1 MQELHI
7 SVRNL
12 VEFILRG
19 GDIDNRSGRMITDAM
34 LEGGKIHRKIQRSM
48 GENYQAEVQ
57 LALTIDA
64 EEYRLVVE
72 GRADGIVYG
81 MFPTTTTQDT
91 DTIQISFDPEKEG
104 THSNESGLDSED
116 INSECFN
123 SEDFGSEELEQ
134 VSWSANESENF
145 TQPEEMIYI
154 DEIKGMYRNV
164 KTMEAPI
171 YVHKAQAMCYAYI
184 YALQNHLDKIGVQ
197 MTYCNLDTED
207 IKYFQEVFL
216 WDELSDWFGNLIGEY
231 RKWADWQIMW
241 RRKRQASIQ
250 NLEFPYPYREG
261 QKKLVGDVYRTIS
274 RGKNLFIQAPTGV
287 GKTISTIFPAVKA
300 VGEELADRIFYLT
313 AKTITATVAK
323 ETFGLLREQGY
334 QAKIIQLT
342 AKEKLCLCGRMAKF
356 TEENEQMTLPGFTQ
370 ESDKTI
376 DENQETLFPEF
387 PQVKLECNPQNCPYA
402 LGHYDRV
409 NDAVYELLQESDL
422 FTREEIIAQAR
433 KHRVCPFELSLD
445 VATWCDNILC
455 DYNYVFDPNVYL
467 KRFFQETPK
476 EKYLFLVDEAHNLVD
491 RSREMYS
498 AQLYK
503 EDILAVKKIMKLH
516 NHAIART
523 LDKCNKAMLDFKREC
538 ETYSVCESV
547 GVLTFHLMRLLSQM
561 EEFFEKPREFPD
573 KKTVMDFYFELRNFV
588 NIYDLVDENYVIYNE
603 LQEDGRFMI
612 KLFCVDPSKNLQKC
626 IDKSVSTIFFSATL
640 LPINYYKRL
649 LSTKEDNYA
658 IYAQSTFDEKQ
669 RLLAFG
675 RDVSTKYTRRG
686 PVEYAKIAQYIRA
699 AIQGKEG
706 NYMVFFP
713 SYKMMQDV
721 CEVFVSA
728 ELENGK
734 WDEVLLNE
742 ESLICEQD
750 SEGRMNAEMQA
761 FHLDEIVEDNIG
773 RSAVIDKQTT
783 LTITMQRSNMNEAE
797 REEFLQSFEREDNG
811 TLVAFCV
818 MGGIFGEGIDL
829 KNDRL
834 IGAII
839 VGTGLPQISNEREIL
854 KQFYDKQGLS
864 GFDYA
869 FRYPGINK
877 VLQAAGR
884 VIRTQEDRG
893 IIVLLDER
901 FLQSDYDALYP
912 REWKE
917 RIVGDVSQLEKEIL
931 HFWEES

>member
-1 MQELHI
+1 M
-7 SVRNL
+7 V
-12 VEFILRG
+12 
-19 GDIDNRSGRMITDAM
+19 
-34 LEGGKIHRKIQRSM
+34 
-48 GENYQAEVQ
+48 
-57 LALTIDA
+57 
-64 EEYRLVVE
+64 
-72 GRADGIVYG
+72 
-81 MFPTTTTQDT
+81 
-91 DTIQISFDPEKEG
+91 
-104 THSNESGLDSED
+104 
-116 INSECFN
+116 
-123 SEDFGSEELEQ
+123 
-134 VSWSANESENF
+134 
-145 TQPEEMIYI
+145 YI
-154 DEIKGMYRNV
+154 DEIKGVYRNV
-164 KTMEAPI
+164 ATMEAPV

-184 YALQNHLDKIGVQ
+184 YALQNHLDQIGVQ

-207 IKYFQEVFL
+207 VKLFQEVFA
-216 WDELSDWFGNLIGEY
+216 WDALADWFGNLIAEY

-241 RRKRQASIQ
+241 RRKRQESIQ

-261 QKKLVGDVYRTIS
+261 QRKLVGDVYRTIR
-274 RGKNLFIQAPTGV
+274 RGKNLFLQAPTGV

-342 AKEKLCLCGRMAKF
+342 AKEKLCLCGNTAI
-356 TEENEQMTLPGFTQ
+356 EQEAADQDNPYP
-370 ESDKTI
+370 D
-376 DENQETLFPEF
+376 F
-387 PQVKLECNPQNCPYA
+387 PQIKLECNPQNCPYA
-402 LGHYDRV
+402 KGHFDRV
-409 NDAVYELLQESDL
+409 NDAVFELLQASDL
-422 FTREEIIAQAR
+422 FTREEILAQAR

-467 KRFFQETPK
+467 KRFFQDSSK

-498 AQLYK
+498 ATLYK
-503 EDILAVKKIMKLH
+503 EDILAVKKIMKPH
-516 NHAIART
+516 NQAIART

-538 ETYSVCESV
+538 ENYSVCESV
-547 GVLTFHLMRLLSQM
+547 GVLTFYLMRLVSQM

-573 KKTVMDFYFELRNFV
+573 KKTVLDFYFELRNFV
-588 NIYDLVDENYVIYNE
+588 NIYDLVDENYVIYDE
-603 LQEDGRFMI
+603 MQEDGRFMI

-658 IYAQSTFDEKQ
+658 IYAQSTFDETQ

-686 PVEYAKIAQYIRA
+686 PAEYEKIARYIRA
-699 AIQGKEG
+699 AIRSKKG

-721 CEVFVSA
+721 YDVFVRVERESDTR
-728 ELENGK
+728 NGVAVS
-734 WDEVLLNE
+734 DEQNIAE
-742 ESLICEQD
+742 ESLEE
-750 SEGRMNAEMQA
+750 S
-761 FHLDEIVEDNIG
+761 
-773 RSAVIDKQTT
+773 
-783 LTITMQRSNMNEAE
+783 LTIIMQHSNMNEAE
-797 REEFLQSFEREDNG
+797 REEFLQAFEQEDGG

-834 IGAII
+834 IGAVI

-854 KQFYDKQGLS
+854 KQYYDKQGLS

-901 FLQSDYDALYP
+901 FLQSDYNALYP
-912 REWKE
+912 REWKN
-917 RIVGDVSQLEKEIL
+917 RIVGNVETVDAEICK
-931 HFWEES
+931 FWENTKDVLEIKKNPSG

>member
-1 MQELHI
+1 MQELHT

-34 LEGGKIHRKIQRSM
+34 MEGSKIHRKIQRSM
-48 GENYQAEVQ
+48 GEDYQAEVP
-57 LALTIDA
+57 LALTIEA
-64 EEYRLVVE
+64 EEYMLVIE
-72 GRADGIVYG
+72 GRADGIAYG
-81 MFPTTTTQDT
+81 EFPNQNSEKEAYTQDT
-91 DTIQISFDPEKEG
+91 F
-104 THSNESGLDSED
+104 LDRT
-116 INSECFN
+116 
-123 SEDFGSEELEQ
+123 GKSEEM
-134 VSWSANESENF
+134 V
-145 TQPEEMIYI
+145 YI
-154 DEIKGMYRNV
+154 DEIKGVYRNV
-164 KTMEAPI
+164 ATMEAPV

-184 YALQNHLDKIGVQ
+184 YALQNHLDQIGVQ

-207 IKYFQEVFL
+207 VKLFQEVFA
-216 WDELSDWFGNLIGEY
+216 WDALADWFGNLIAEY

-241 RRKRQASIQ
+241 RRKRQESIQ

-261 QKKLVGDVYRTIS
+261 QRKLVGDVYRTIR
-274 RGKNLFIQAPTGV
+274 RGKNLFLQAPTGV

-342 AKEKLCLCGRMAKF
+342 AKEKLCLCGNTAI
-356 TEENEQMTLPGFTQ
+356 EQEAADQDNPYP
-370 ESDKTI
+370 D
-376 DENQETLFPEF
+376 F
-387 PQVKLECNPQNCPYA
+387 PQIKLECNPQNCPYA
-402 LGHYDRV
+402 KGHFDRV
-409 NDAVYELLQESDL
+409 NDAVFELLQASDL
-422 FTREEIIAQAR
+422 FTREEILAQAR

-467 KRFFQETPK
+467 KRFFQDSSK

-498 AQLYK
+498 ATLYK
-503 EDILAVKKIMKLH
+503 EDILAVKKIMKPH
-516 NHAIART
+516 NQAIART

-538 ETYSVCESV
+538 ENYSVCESV
-547 GVLTFHLMRLLSQM
+547 GVLTFYLMRLVSQM

-573 KKTVMDFYFELRNFV
+573 KKTVLDFYFELRNFV
-588 NIYDLVDENYVIYNE
+588 NIYDLVDENYVIYDE
-603 LQEDGRFMI
+603 MQEDGRFMI

-658 IYAQSTFDEKQ
+658 IYAQSTFDETQ

-686 PVEYAKIAQYIRA
+686 PAEYEKIARYIRA
-699 AIQGKEG
+699 AIRSKKG

-721 CEVFVSA
+721 YDVFVCVERESDTRSGVA
-728 ELENGK
+728 VS
-734 WDEVLLNE
+734 DEPNIAE
-742 ESLICEQD
+742 ESLEE
-750 SEGRMNAEMQA
+750 S
-761 FHLDEIVEDNIG
+761 
-773 RSAVIDKQTT
+773 
-783 LTITMQRSNMNEAE
+783 LTIIMQHSNMNEAE
-797 REEFLQSFEREDNG
+797 REEFLQAFEQEDGG

-834 IGAII
+834 IGAVI

-854 KQFYDKQGLS
+854 KQYYDKQGLS

-901 FLQSDYDALYP
+901 FLQSDYNALYP
-912 REWKE
+912 REWKN
-917 RIVGDVSQLEKEIL
+917 RIVGNVETVDAEICK
-931 HFWEES
+931 FWENTKDVLEIKKNPSG

>member
-1 MQELHI
+1 MQELHT

-34 LEGGKIHRKIQRSM
+34 MEGSKIHRKIQRSM
-48 GENYQAEVQ
+48 GENYQAEVP
-57 LALTIDA
+57 LALTIEA
-64 EEYRLVVE
+64 EEYMLVIE
-72 GRADGIVYG
+72 GRADGIAYG
-81 MFPTTTTQDT
+81 EFPNQNSEKEAYTQDT
-91 DTIQISFDPEKEG
+91 F
-104 THSNESGLDSED
+104 LDRT
-116 INSECFN
+116 
-123 SEDFGSEELEQ
+123 GKSEEM
-134 VSWSANESENF
+134 V
-145 TQPEEMIYI
+145 YI
-154 DEIKGMYRNV
+154 DEIKGVYRNV
-164 KTMEAPI
+164 ATMEAPV

-184 YALQNHLDKIGVQ
+184 YALQNHLDQIGVQ

-207 IKYFQEVFL
+207 VKLFQEVFA
-216 WDELSDWFGNLIGEY
+216 WDALADWFGNLIAEY

-241 RRKRQASIQ
+241 RRKRQESIQ

-261 QKKLVGDVYRTIS
+261 QRKLVGDVYRTIR
-274 RGKNLFIQAPTGV
+274 RGKNLFLQAPTGV

-342 AKEKLCLCGRMAKF
+342 AKEKLCLCGNTAI
-356 TEENEQMTLPGFTQ
+356 EQEAADQDNPYP
-370 ESDKTI
+370 D
-376 DENQETLFPEF
+376 F
-387 PQVKLECNPQNCPYA
+387 PQIKLECNPQNCPYA
-402 LGHYDRV
+402 KGHFDRV
-409 NDAVYELLQESDL
+409 NDAVFELLQASDL
-422 FTREEIIAQAR
+422 FTREEILAQAR

-467 KRFFQETPK
+467 KRFFQDSSK

-498 AQLYK
+498 ATLYK
-503 EDILAVKKIMKLH
+503 EDILAVKKIMKPH
-516 NHAIART
+516 NQAIART

-538 ETYSVCESV
+538 ENYSVCESV
-547 GVLTFHLMRLLSQM
+547 GVLTFYLMRLVSQM

-573 KKTVMDFYFELRNFV
+573 KKTVLDFYFELRNFV
-588 NIYDLVDENYVIYNE
+588 NIYDLVDENYVIYDE
-603 LQEDGRFMI
+603 MQEDGRFMI

-658 IYAQSTFDEKQ
+658 IYAQSTFDETQ

-686 PVEYAKIAQYIRA
+686 PAEYEKIARYIRA
-699 AIQGKEG
+699 AIRSKKG

-721 CEVFVSA
+721 YDVFVRVERESDTRNGVAVSDEQNIA
-728 ELENGK
+728 EKSL
-734 WDEVLLNE
+734 E
-742 ESLICEQD
+742 ESLTII
-750 SEGRMNAEMQA
+750 MQ
-761 FHLDEIVEDNIG
+761 H
-773 RSAVIDKQTT
+773 
-783 LTITMQRSNMNEAE
+783 SNMNEAE
-797 REEFLQSFEREDNG
+797 REEFLQAFEQEDGG

-834 IGAII
+834 IGAVI

-854 KQFYDKQGLS
+854 KQYYDKQGLS

-901 FLQSDYDALYP
+901 FLQSDYNALYP
-912 REWKE
+912 REWKN
-917 RIVGDVSQLEKEIL
+917 RIVGNVETVDAEICK
-931 HFWEES
+931 FWENTKDVLEIKKNPSG

>member
-1 MQELHI
+1 MQELHT

-34 LEGGKIHRKIQRSM
+34 MEGSKIHRKIQRSM
-48 GENYQAEVQ
+48 GENYQAEVP
-57 LALTIDA
+57 LALTIEA
-64 EEYRLVVE
+64 EEYMLVIE
-72 GRADGIVYG
+72 GRADGIAYG
-81 MFPTTTTQDT
+81 EFPNQNSEKEAYTQDT
-91 DTIQISFDPEKEG
+91 F
-104 THSNESGLDSED
+104 LDRT
-116 INSECFN
+116 
-123 SEDFGSEELEQ
+123 GKSEEM
-134 VSWSANESENF
+134 V
-145 TQPEEMIYI
+145 YI
-154 DEIKGMYRNV
+154 DEIKGVYRNV
-164 KTMEAPI
+164 ATMEAPV

-184 YALQNHLDKIGVQ
+184 YALQNHLDQIGVQ

-207 IKYFQEVFL
+207 VKLFQEVFA
-216 WDELSDWFGNLIGEY
+216 WDALADWFGNLIAEY

-241 RRKRQASIQ
+241 RRKRQESIQ

-261 QKKLVGDVYRTIS
+261 QRKLVGDVYRTIR

-342 AKEKLCLCGRMAKF
+342 AKEKLCLCGNTAI
-356 TEENEQMTLPGFTQ
+356 EQEAADQDDPYP
-370 ESDKTI
+370 D
-376 DENQETLFPEF
+376 F
-387 PQVKLECNPQNCPYA
+387 PQIKLECNPQNCPYA
-402 LGHYDRV
+402 KGHFDRV
-409 NDAVYELLQESDL
+409 NDAVFELLQASDL
-422 FTREEIIAQAR
+422 FTREEILAQAR

-467 KRFFQETPK
+467 KRFFQDSSK

-498 AQLYK
+498 ATLYK
-503 EDILAVKKIMKLH
+503 EDILAVKKMMKPH
-516 NHAIART
+516 NQAIART

-538 ETYSVCESV
+538 ENYSVCESV
-547 GVLTFHLMRLLSQM
+547 GVLTFYLMRLVSQM

-573 KKTVMDFYFELRNFV
+573 KKMVLDFYFELRNFV
-588 NIYDLVDENYVIYNE
+588 NIYDLVDENYVIYDE
-603 LQEDGRFMI
+603 MQEDGRFMI

-658 IYAQSTFDEKQ
+658 IYAQSTFDETQ

-686 PVEYAKIAQYIRA
+686 PAEYEKIARYIRA
-699 AIQGKEG
+699 AIRSKKG

-721 CEVFVSA
+721 YDVFVRVERESDTR
-728 ELENGK
+728 NGVAVS
-734 WDEVLLNE
+734 DEPNIAE
-742 ESLICEQD
+742 ESLEE
-750 SEGRMNAEMQA
+750 S
-761 FHLDEIVEDNIG
+761 
-773 RSAVIDKQTT
+773 
-783 LTITMQRSNMNEAE
+783 LTIIMQHSNMNEAE
-797 REEFLQSFEREDNG
+797 REEFLQAFEQEDGG

-834 IGAII
+834 IGAVI

-854 KQFYDKQGLS
+854 KQYYDKQGLS

-901 FLQSDYDALYP
+901 FLQSDYNALYP
-912 REWKE
+912 REWKN
-917 RIVGDVSQLEKEIL
+917 RIVGNVETVDAEICK
-931 HFWEES
+931 FWENTKDVLEIKKNPSG

>member
-1 MQELHI
+1 MQELHT

-34 LEGGKIHRKIQRSM
+34 MEGSKIHRKIQRSM
-48 GENYQAEVQ
+48 GEDYQAEVP
-57 LALTIDA
+57 LALTIEA
-64 EEYRLVVE
+64 EEYMLVIE
-72 GRADGIVYG
+72 GRADGIAYG
-81 MFPTTTTQDT
+81 EFPNQNSEKEAYTQDT
-91 DTIQISFDPEKEG
+91 F
-104 THSNESGLDSED
+104 LDRT
-116 INSECFN
+116 
-123 SEDFGSEELEQ
+123 GKSEEM
-134 VSWSANESENF
+134 V
-145 TQPEEMIYI
+145 YI
-154 DEIKGMYRNV
+154 DEIKGVYRNV
-164 KTMEAPI
+164 ATMEAPV

-184 YALQNHLDKIGVQ
+184 YALQNHLDQIGVQ

-207 IKYFQEVFL
+207 VKLFQEVFA
-216 WDELSDWFGNLIGEY
+216 WDALADWFGNLIAEY

-241 RRKRQASIQ
+241 RRKRQESIQ

-261 QKKLVGDVYRTIS
+261 QRKLVGDVYRTIR
-274 RGKNLFIQAPTGV
+274 RGKNLFLQAPTGV

-342 AKEKLCLCGRMAKF
+342 AKEKLCLCGNTAI
-356 TEENEQMTLPGFTQ
+356 EQEAADQDNPYP
-370 ESDKTI
+370 D
-376 DENQETLFPEF
+376 F
-387 PQVKLECNPQNCPYA
+387 PQIKLECNPQNCPYA
-402 LGHYDRV
+402 KGHFDRV
-409 NDAVYELLQESDL
+409 NDAVFELLQASDL
-422 FTREEIIAQAR
+422 FTREEILAQAR

-467 KRFFQETPK
+467 KRFFQDSSK

-498 AQLYK
+498 ATLYK
-503 EDILAVKKIMKLH
+503 EDILAVKKIMKPH
-516 NHAIART
+516 NQAIART

-538 ETYSVCESV
+538 ENYSVCESV
-547 GVLTFHLMRLLSQM
+547 GVLTFYLMRLVSQM

-573 KKTVMDFYFELRNFV
+573 KKTVLDFYFELRNFV
-588 NIYDLVDENYVIYNE
+588 NIYDLVDENYVIYDE
-603 LQEDGRFMI
+603 MQEDGRFMI

-658 IYAQSTFDEKQ
+658 IYAQSTFDETQ

-686 PVEYAKIAQYIRA
+686 PAEYEKIARYIRA
-699 AIQGKEG
+699 AIRSKKG

-721 CEVFVSA
+721 YDVFVRV
-728 ELENGK
+728 ERECDTRNGVAVS
-734 WDEVLLNE
+734 DEQNIAE
-742 ESLICEQD
+742 ESLEE
-750 SEGRMNAEMQA
+750 S
-761 FHLDEIVEDNIG
+761 
-773 RSAVIDKQTT
+773 
-783 LTITMQRSNMNEAE
+783 LTIIMQHSNMNEAE
-797 REEFLQSFEREDNG
+797 REEFLQAFEQEDGG

-834 IGAII
+834 IGAVI

-854 KQFYDKQGLS
+854 KQYYDKQGLS

-901 FLQSDYDALYP
+901 FLQSDYNALYP
-912 REWKE
+912 REWKN
-917 RIVGDVSQLEKEIL
+917 RIVGNVETVDAEICK
-931 HFWEES
+931 FWENTKDVLEIKKNPSG

>member
-1 MQELHI
+1 MQELHT

-34 LEGGKIHRKIQRSM
+34 MEGSKIHRKIQRSM
-48 GENYQAEVQ
+48 GENYQAEVP
-57 LALTIDA
+57 LALTIEA
-64 EEYRLVVE
+64 EEYMLVIE
-72 GRADGIVYG
+72 GRADGIAYG
-81 MFPTTTTQDT
+81 EFPNQNSEKEAYTQDT
-91 DTIQISFDPEKEG
+91 F
-104 THSNESGLDSED
+104 LDRT
-116 INSECFN
+116 
-123 SEDFGSEELEQ
+123 GKSEEM
-134 VSWSANESENF
+134 V
-145 TQPEEMIYI
+145 YI
-154 DEIKGMYRNV
+154 DEIKGVYRNV
-164 KTMEAPI
+164 ATMEAPV

-184 YALQNHLDKIGVQ
+184 YALQNHLDQIGVQ

-207 IKYFQEVFL
+207 VKLFQEVFA
-216 WDELSDWFGNLIGEY
+216 WDALADWFGNLIAEY

-241 RRKRQASIQ
+241 RRKRQESIQ

-261 QKKLVGDVYRTIS
+261 QRKLVGDVYRTIR
-274 RGKNLFIQAPTGV
+274 RGKNLFLQAPTGV

-342 AKEKLCLCGRMAKF
+342 AKEKLCLCGNTAI
-356 TEENEQMTLPGFTQ
+356 EQEAADQDNPYP
-370 ESDKTI
+370 D
-376 DENQETLFPEF
+376 F
-387 PQVKLECNPQNCPYA
+387 PQIKLECNPQNCPYA
-402 LGHYDRV
+402 KGHFDRV
-409 NDAVYELLQESDL
+409 NDAVFELLQASDL
-422 FTREEIIAQAR
+422 FTREEILAQAR

-467 KRFFQETPK
+467 KRFFQDSSK

-498 AQLYK
+498 ATLYK
-503 EDILAVKKIMKLH
+503 EDILAVKKIMKPH
-516 NHAIART
+516 NQAIART

-538 ETYSVCESV
+538 ENYSVCESV
-547 GVLTFHLMRLLSQM
+547 GVLTFYLMRLVSQM

-573 KKTVMDFYFELRNFV
+573 KKTVLDFYFELRNFV
-588 NIYDLVDENYVIYNE
+588 NIYDLVDENYVIYDE
-603 LQEDGRFMI
+603 MQEDGRFMI

-658 IYAQSTFDEKQ
+658 IYAQSTFDETQ

-686 PVEYAKIAQYIRA
+686 PAEYEKIARYIRA
-699 AIQGKEG
+699 AIRSKKG

-721 CEVFVSA
+721 YDVFVRVERESDTR
-728 ELENGK
+728 NGVAVS
-734 WDEVLLNE
+734 DEQNIAE
-742 ESLICEQD
+742 ESLEE
-750 SEGRMNAEMQA
+750 S
-761 FHLDEIVEDNIG
+761 
-773 RSAVIDKQTT
+773 
-783 LTITMQRSNMNEAE
+783 LTIIMQHSNMNEAE
-797 REEFLQSFEREDNG
+797 REEFLQAFEQEDGG

-834 IGAII
+834 IGAVI

-854 KQFYDKQGLS
+854 KQYYDKQGLS

-901 FLQSDYDALYP
+901 FLQSDYNALYP
-912 REWKE
+912 REWKN
-917 RIVGDVSQLEKEIL
+917 RIVGNVETVDAEICK
-931 HFWEES
+931 FWENTKDVLEIKKNPSG

>member
-1 MQELHI
+1 MQELHT

-34 LEGGKIHRKIQRSM
+34 MEGSKIHRKIQRSM
-48 GENYQAEVQ
+48 GENYQAEVP
-57 LALTIDA
+57 LALTIEA
-64 EEYRLVVE
+64 EEYMLVIE
-72 GRADGIVYG
+72 GRADGIAYG
-81 MFPTTTTQDT
+81 EFPNQNSEKEAYTQDT
-91 DTIQISFDPEKEG
+91 F
-104 THSNESGLDSED
+104 LDRT
-116 INSECFN
+116 
-123 SEDFGSEELEQ
+123 GKSEEM
-134 VSWSANESENF
+134 V
-145 TQPEEMIYI
+145 YI
-154 DEIKGMYRNV
+154 DEIKGVYRNV
-164 KTMEAPI
+164 ATMEAPV

-184 YALQNHLDKIGVQ
+184 YALQNHLDQIGVQ

-207 IKYFQEVFL
+207 VKLFQEVFA
-216 WDELSDWFGNLIGEY
+216 WDALADWFGNLIAEY

-241 RRKRQASIQ
+241 RRKRQESIQ

-261 QKKLVGDVYRTIS
+261 QRKLVGDVYRTIR
-274 RGKNLFIQAPTGV
+274 RGKNLFLQAPTGV

-342 AKEKLCLCGRMAKF
+342 AKEKLCLCGNTAI
-356 TEENEQMTLPGFTQ
+356 EQEAADQDNPYP
-370 ESDKTI
+370 D
-376 DENQETLFPEF
+376 F
-387 PQVKLECNPQNCPYA
+387 PQIKLECNPQNCPYA
-402 LGHYDRV
+402 KGHFDRV
-409 NDAVYELLQESDL
+409 NDAVFELLQASDL
-422 FTREEIIAQAR
+422 FTREEILAQAR

-467 KRFFQETPK
+467 KRFFQDSSK

-498 AQLYK
+498 ATLYK
-503 EDILAVKKIMKLH
+503 EDILAVKKIMKPH
-516 NHAIART
+516 NQAIART

-538 ETYSVCESV
+538 ENYSVCESV
-547 GVLTFHLMRLLSQM
+547 GVLTFYLMRLVSQM

-573 KKTVMDFYFELRNFV
+573 KKTVLDFYFELRNFV
-588 NIYDLVDENYVIYNE
+588 NIYDLVDENYVIYDE
-603 LQEDGRFMI
+603 MQEDGRFMI

-658 IYAQSTFDEKQ
+658 IYAQSTFDETQ

-686 PVEYAKIAQYIRA
+686 PAEYEKIARYIRA
-699 AIQGKEG
+699 AIRSKKG

-721 CEVFVSA
+721 YDVFVRV
-728 ELENGK
+728 ERECDTRNGVAVS
-734 WDEVLLNE
+734 DEQNIAE
-742 ESLICEQD
+742 ESLEE
-750 SEGRMNAEMQA
+750 S
-761 FHLDEIVEDNIG
+761 
-773 RSAVIDKQTT
+773 
-783 LTITMQRSNMNEAE
+783 LTIIMQHSNMNEAE
-797 REEFLQSFEREDNG
+797 REEFLQAFEQEDGG

-834 IGAII
+834 IGAVI

-854 KQFYDKQGLS
+854 KQYYDKQGLS

-901 FLQSDYDALYP
+901 FLQSDYNALYP
-912 REWKE
+912 REWKN
-917 RIVGDVSQLEKEIL
+917 RIVGNVETIDAEICK
-931 HFWEES
+931 FWENTKDVLEIKKNPSG

>member
-1 MQELHI
+1 MQELHT

-34 LEGGKIHRKIQRSM
+34 MEGSKIHRKIQRSM
-48 GENYQAEVQ
+48 GEDYQAEVP
-57 LALTIDA
+57 LALTIEA
-64 EEYRLVVE
+64 EEYMLVIE
-72 GRADGIVYG
+72 GRADGIAYG
-81 MFPTTTTQDT
+81 EFPNQNSEKEAYTQDT
-91 DTIQISFDPEKEG
+91 F
-104 THSNESGLDSED
+104 LDRT
-116 INSECFN
+116 
-123 SEDFGSEELEQ
+123 GKSEEM
-134 VSWSANESENF
+134 V
-145 TQPEEMIYI
+145 YI
-154 DEIKGMYRNV
+154 DEIKGVYRNV
-164 KTMEAPI
+164 ATLEAPV

-184 YALQNHLDKIGVQ
+184 YALQNHLDQIGVQ

-207 IKYFQEVFL
+207 VKLFQEVFA
-216 WDELSDWFGNLIGEY
+216 WDALADWFGNLIAEY

-241 RRKRQASIQ
+241 RRKRQESIQ

-261 QKKLVGDVYRTIS
+261 QRKLVGDVYRTIR
-274 RGKNLFIQAPTGV
+274 RGKNLFLQAPTGV

-342 AKEKLCLCGRMAKF
+342 AKEKLCLCGNTAI
-356 TEENEQMTLPGFTQ
+356 EQEAADQDNPYP
-370 ESDKTI
+370 D
-376 DENQETLFPEF
+376 F
-387 PQVKLECNPQNCPYA
+387 PQIKLECNPQNCPYA
-402 LGHYDRV
+402 KGHFDRV
-409 NDAVYELLQESDL
+409 NDAVFELLQASDL
-422 FTREEIIAQAR
+422 FTREEILAQAR

-467 KRFFQETPK
+467 KRFFQDSSK

-498 AQLYK
+498 ATLYK
-503 EDILAVKKIMKLH
+503 EDILAVKKIMKPH
-516 NHAIART
+516 NQAIART

-538 ETYSVCESV
+538 ENYSVCESV
-547 GVLTFHLMRLLSQM
+547 GVLTFYLMRLVSQM

-573 KKTVMDFYFELRNFV
+573 KKTVLDFYFELRNFV
-588 NIYDLVDENYVIYNE
+588 NIYDLVDENYVIYDE
-603 LQEDGRFMI
+603 MQEDGRFMI

-658 IYAQSTFDEKQ
+658 IYAQSTFDETQ

-686 PVEYAKIAQYIRA
+686 PAEYEKIARYIRA
-699 AIQGKEG
+699 AIRSKKG

-721 CEVFVSA
+721 YDVFVRVERESDTR
-728 ELENGK
+728 NGVAVS
-734 WDEVLLNE
+734 DEQNIAE
-742 ESLICEQD
+742 ESLEE
-750 SEGRMNAEMQA
+750 S
-761 FHLDEIVEDNIG
+761 
-773 RSAVIDKQTT
+773 
-783 LTITMQRSNMNEAE
+783 LTIIMQHSNMNEAE
-797 REEFLQSFEREDNG
+797 REEFLQAFEQEDGG

-834 IGAII
+834 IGAVI

-854 KQFYDKQGLS
+854 KQYYDKQGLS

-901 FLQSDYDALYP
+901 FLQSDYNALYP
-912 REWKE
+912 REWKN
-917 RIVGDVSQLEKEIL
+917 RIVGNVETVDAEICK
-931 HFWEES
+931 FWENTKDVLEIKKNPSG

>member
-1 MQELHI
+1 MQELHT

-34 LEGGKIHRKIQRSM
+34 MEGSKIHRKIQRSM
-48 GENYQAEVQ
+48 GEDYQAEVP
-57 LALTIDA
+57 LALTIEA
-64 EEYRLVVE
+64 EEYMLVIE
-72 GRADGIVYG
+72 GRADGIAYG
-81 MFPTTTTQDT
+81 EFPNQNSEKEACTQDT
-91 DTIQISFDPEKEG
+91 F
-104 THSNESGLDSED
+104 LDRT
-116 INSECFN
+116 
-123 SEDFGSEELEQ
+123 GKSEEM
-134 VSWSANESENF
+134 V
-145 TQPEEMIYI
+145 YI
-154 DEIKGMYRNV
+154 DEIKGVYRNV
-164 KTMEAPI
+164 ATMEAPV

-184 YALQNHLDKIGVQ
+184 YALQNHLDQIGVQ

-207 IKYFQEVFL
+207 VKLFQEVFA
-216 WDELSDWFGNLIGEY
+216 WDALADWFGNLIAEY

-241 RRKRQASIQ
+241 RRKRQESIQ

-261 QKKLVGDVYRTIS
+261 QRKLVGDVYRTIR
-274 RGKNLFIQAPTGV
+274 RGKNLFLQAPTGV

-342 AKEKLCLCGRMAKF
+342 AKEKLCLCGNTAI
-356 TEENEQMTLPGFTQ
+356 EQEAADQDNPYP
-370 ESDKTI
+370 D
-376 DENQETLFPEF
+376 F
-387 PQVKLECNPQNCPYA
+387 PQIKLECNPQNCPYA
-402 LGHYDRV
+402 KGHFDRV
-409 NDAVYELLQESDL
+409 NDAVFELLQASDL
-422 FTREEIIAQAR
+422 FTREEILAQAR

-467 KRFFQETPK
+467 KRFFQDSSK

-498 AQLYK
+498 ATLYK
-503 EDILAVKKIMKLH
+503 EDILAVKKIMKPH
-516 NHAIART
+516 NQAIART

-538 ETYSVCESV
+538 ENYSVCESV
-547 GVLTFHLMRLLSQM
+547 GVLTFYLMRLVSQM

-573 KKTVMDFYFELRNFV
+573 KKTVLDFYFELRNFV
-588 NIYDLVDENYVIYNE
+588 NIYDLVDENYVIYDE
-603 LQEDGRFMI
+603 MQEDGRFMI

-658 IYAQSTFDEKQ
+658 IYAQSTFDETQ

-686 PVEYAKIAQYIRA
+686 PAEYEKIARYIRA
-699 AIQGKEG
+699 AIRSKKG

-721 CEVFVSA
+721 YDVFVRVERESDTR
-728 ELENGK
+728 NGVAVS
-734 WDEVLLNE
+734 DEQNIAE
-742 ESLICEQD
+742 ESLEE
-750 SEGRMNAEMQA
+750 S
-761 FHLDEIVEDNIG
+761 
-773 RSAVIDKQTT
+773 
-783 LTITMQRSNMNEAE
+783 LTIIMQHSNMNEAE
-797 REEFLQSFEREDNG
+797 REEFLQAFEQEDGG

-834 IGAII
+834 IGAVI

-854 KQFYDKQGLS
+854 KQYYDKQGLS

-901 FLQSDYDALYP
+901 FLQSDYNALYP
-912 REWKE
+912 REWKN
-917 RIVGDVSQLEKEIL
+917 RIVGNVETVDAEICK
-931 HFWEES
+931 FWENTKDVLEIKKNPSG

>member
-1 MQELHI
+1 MQELHT

-34 LEGGKIHRKIQRSM
+34 MEGSKIHRKIQRSM
-48 GENYQAEVQ
+48 GEDYQAEVP
-57 LALTIDA
+57 LALAIEA
-64 EEYRLVVE
+64 EEYMLVIE
-72 GRADGIVYG
+72 GRADGIAYG
-81 MFPTTTTQDT
+81 EFPNQNSEKEAYTQDT
-91 DTIQISFDPEKEG
+91 F
-104 THSNESGLDSED
+104 LDRT
-116 INSECFN
+116 
-123 SEDFGSEELEQ
+123 GKSEEM
-134 VSWSANESENF
+134 V
-145 TQPEEMIYI
+145 YI
-154 DEIKGMYRNV
+154 DEIKGVYRNV
-164 KTMEAPI
+164 ATMEAPV

-184 YALQNHLDKIGVQ
+184 YALQNHLDQIGVQ

-207 IKYFQEVFL
+207 VKLFQEVFA
-216 WDELSDWFGNLIGEY
+216 WDALADWFGNLIAEY

-241 RRKRQASIQ
+241 RRKRQESIQ

-261 QKKLVGDVYRTIS
+261 QRKLVGDVYRTIR
-274 RGKNLFIQAPTGV
+274 RGKNLFLQAPTGV

-342 AKEKLCLCGRMAKF
+342 AKEKLCLCGNTAI
-356 TEENEQMTLPGFTQ
+356 EQEAADQDNPYP
-370 ESDKTI
+370 D
-376 DENQETLFPEF
+376 F
-387 PQVKLECNPQNCPYA
+387 PQIKLECNPQNCPYA
-402 LGHYDRV
+402 KGHFDRV
-409 NDAVYELLQESDL
+409 NDAVFELLQASDL
-422 FTREEIIAQAR
+422 FTREEILAQAR

-467 KRFFQETPK
+467 KRFFQDSSK

-498 AQLYK
+498 ATLYK
-503 EDILAVKKIMKLH
+503 EDILAVKKIMKPH
-516 NHAIART
+516 NQAIART

-538 ETYSVCESV
+538 ENYSVCESV
-547 GVLTFHLMRLLSQM
+547 GVLTFYLMRLVSQM

-573 KKTVMDFYFELRNFV
+573 KKKVLDFYFELRNFV
-588 NIYDLVDENYVIYNE
+588 NIYDLVDENYVIYDE
-603 LQEDGRFMI
+603 MQEDGRFMI

-658 IYAQSTFDEKQ
+658 IYAQSTFDETQ

-686 PVEYAKIAQYIRA
+686 PAEYEKIARYIRA
-699 AIQGKEG
+699 AIRSKKG

-721 CEVFVSA
+721 YDVFVRVERESDTR
-728 ELENGK
+728 NGVAVS
-734 WDEVLLNE
+734 DEQNIAE
-742 ESLICEQD
+742 ESLEE
-750 SEGRMNAEMQA
+750 S
-761 FHLDEIVEDNIG
+761 
-773 RSAVIDKQTT
+773 
-783 LTITMQRSNMNEAE
+783 LTIIMQHSNMNEAE
-797 REEFLQSFEREDNG
+797 REEFLQAFEQEDGG

-834 IGAII
+834 IGAVI

-854 KQFYDKQGLS
+854 KQYYDKQGLS

-901 FLQSDYDALYP
+901 FLQSDYNALYP
-912 REWKE
+912 REWKN
-917 RIVGDVSQLEKEIL
+917 RIVGNVETVDAEICK
-931 HFWEES
+931 FWENTKDVLEIKKNPSG

>member
-1 MQELHI
+1 MQELHT

-34 LEGGKIHRKIQRSM
+34 MEGSKIHRKIQRSM
-48 GENYQAEVQ
+48 GENYQAEVP
-57 LALTIDA
+57 LALTIEA
-64 EEYRLVVE
+64 EEYMLVIE
-72 GRADGIVYG
+72 GRADGIAYG
-81 MFPTTTTQDT
+81 EFPNQNSEKEAYTQDT
-91 DTIQISFDPEKEG
+91 F
-104 THSNESGLDSED
+104 LDRT
-116 INSECFN
+116 
-123 SEDFGSEELEQ
+123 GKSEEM
-134 VSWSANESENF
+134 V
-145 TQPEEMIYI
+145 YI
-154 DEIKGMYRNV
+154 DEIKGVYRNV
-164 KTMEAPI
+164 ATMEAPV

-184 YALQNHLDKIGVQ
+184 YALQNHLDQIGVQ

-207 IKYFQEVFL
+207 VKLFQEVFA
-216 WDELSDWFGNLIGEY
+216 WDTLADWFGNLIAEY

-241 RRKRQASIQ
+241 RRKRQESIQ

-261 QKKLVGDVYRTIS
+261 QRKLVGDVYRTIR

-342 AKEKLCLCGRMAKF
+342 AKEKLCLCGNTAI
-356 TEENEQMTLPGFTQ
+356 EQEAADQDNPYP
-370 ESDKTI
+370 D
-376 DENQETLFPEF
+376 F
-387 PQVKLECNPQNCPYA
+387 PQIKLECNPQNCPYA
-402 LGHYDRV
+402 KGHFDRV
-409 NDAVYELLQESDL
+409 NDAVFELLQTSDL
-422 FTREEIIAQAR
+422 FTREEILAQAR

-467 KRFFQETPK
+467 KRFFQDSSK

-498 AQLYK
+498 ATLYK
-503 EDILAVKKIMKLH
+503 EDILAVKKMMKPH
-516 NHAIART
+516 NQAIART

-538 ETYSVCESV
+538 ENYSVCESV
-547 GVLTFHLMRLLSQM
+547 GVLTFYLMRLVSQM

-573 KKTVMDFYFELRNFV
+573 KKTVLDFYFELRNFV
-588 NIYDLVDENYVIYNE
+588 NIYDLVDENYVIYDE
-603 LQEDGRFMI
+603 MQEDGRFMI

-658 IYAQSTFDEKQ
+658 IYAQSTFDETQ

-686 PVEYAKIAQYIRA
+686 PAEYEKIARYIRA
-699 AIQGKEG
+699 AIRSKKG

-721 CEVFVSA
+721 YDVFVRVERESDTR
-728 ELENGK
+728 NGVAVSG
-734 WDEVLLNE
+734 EPNIAE
-742 ESLICEQD
+742 ESLEE
-750 SEGRMNAEMQA
+750 S
-761 FHLDEIVEDNIG
+761 
-773 RSAVIDKQTT
+773 
-783 LTITMQRSNMNEAE
+783 LTIIMQHSNMNEAE
-797 REEFLQSFEREDNG
+797 REEFLQAFEQEDGG

-834 IGAII
+834 IGAVI

-854 KQFYDKQGLS
+854 KQYYDKQGLS

-901 FLQSDYDALYP
+901 FLQSDYNALYP
-912 REWKE
+912 REWKN
-917 RIVGDVSQLEKEIL
+917 RIVGNVETVDAEICK
-931 HFWEES
+931 FWENTKDVLEIKKNPSG

>member
-1 MQELHI
+1 MQELHT

-34 LEGGKIHRKIQRSM
+34 MEGSKIHRKIQRSM
-48 GENYQAEVQ
+48 GEDYQAEVP
-57 LALTIDA
+57 LALTIEA
-64 EEYRLVVE
+64 EEYMLVIE
-72 GRADGIVYG
+72 GRADGIAYG
-81 MFPTTTTQDT
+81 EFPNQNSEKEAYTQDT
-91 DTIQISFDPEKEG
+91 F
-104 THSNESGLDSED
+104 LDRT
-116 INSECFN
+116 
-123 SEDFGSEELEQ
+123 GKSEEM
-134 VSWSANESENF
+134 V
-145 TQPEEMIYI
+145 YI
-154 DEIKGMYRNV
+154 DEIKGVYRNV
-164 KTMEAPI
+164 ATMEAPV

-184 YALQNHLDKIGVQ
+184 YALQNHLDQIGVQ

-207 IKYFQEVFL
+207 VKLFQEVFA
-216 WDELSDWFGNLIGEY
+216 WDALADWFGNLIAEY

-241 RRKRQASIQ
+241 RRKRQESIQ

-261 QKKLVGDVYRTIS
+261 QRKLVGDVYRTIR
-274 RGKNLFIQAPTGV
+274 RGKNLFLQAPTGV

-342 AKEKLCLCGRMAKF
+342 AKEKLCLCGNTAI
-356 TEENEQMTLPGFTQ
+356 EQEAADQDNPYP
-370 ESDKTI
+370 D
-376 DENQETLFPEF
+376 F
-387 PQVKLECNPQNCPYA
+387 PQIKLECNPQNCPYA
-402 LGHYDRV
+402 KGHFDRV
-409 NDAVYELLQESDL
+409 NDAVFELLQASDL
-422 FTREEIIAQAR
+422 FTREEILAQAR

-467 KRFFQETPK
+467 KRFFQDSSK

-498 AQLYK
+498 ATLYK
-503 EDILAVKKIMKLH
+503 EDILAVKKIMKPH
-516 NHAIART
+516 NQAIART

-538 ETYSVCESV
+538 ENYSVCESV
-547 GVLTFHLMRLLSQM
+547 GVLTFYLMRLVSQM

-573 KKTVMDFYFELRNFV
+573 KKTVLDFYFELRNFV
-588 NIYDLVDENYVIYNE
+588 NIYDLVDENYVIYDE
-603 LQEDGRFMI
+603 MQEDGRFMI

-658 IYAQSTFDEKQ
+658 IYAQSTFDETQ

-686 PVEYAKIAQYIRA
+686 PAEYEKIARYIRA
-699 AIQGKEG
+699 AIRSKKG

-721 CEVFVSA
+721 YDVFVRVERESDIR
-728 ELENGK
+728 NGVAVS
-734 WDEVLLNE
+734 DEQNIAE
-742 ESLICEQD
+742 ESLEE
-750 SEGRMNAEMQA
+750 S
-761 FHLDEIVEDNIG
+761 
-773 RSAVIDKQTT
+773 
-783 LTITMQRSNMNEAE
+783 LTIIMQHSNMNEAE
-797 REEFLQSFEREDNG
+797 REEFLQAFEQEDSG

-834 IGAII
+834 IGAVI

-854 KQFYDKQGLS
+854 KQYYDKQGLS

-901 FLQSDYDALYP
+901 FLQSDYNALYP
-912 REWKE
+912 REWKN
-917 RIVGDVSQLEKEIL
+917 RIVGNVETVDAEICK
-931 HFWEES
+931 FWENTKDVLEIKKNPSG

>member
-1 MQELHI
+1 MQELHT

-34 LEGGKIHRKIQRSM
+34 MEGSKIHRKIQRSM
-48 GENYQAEVQ
+48 GENYQAEVP
-57 LALTIDA
+57 LALTIEA
-64 EEYRLVVE
+64 EEYMLVIE
-72 GRADGIVYG
+72 GRADGIAYG
-81 MFPTTTTQDT
+81 EFPNQKSEKEAYTQDT
-91 DTIQISFDPEKEG
+91 F
-104 THSNESGLDSED
+104 LDRT
-116 INSECFN
+116 
-123 SEDFGSEELEQ
+123 GKSEEM
-134 VSWSANESENF
+134 V
-145 TQPEEMIYI
+145 YI
-154 DEIKGMYRNV
+154 DEIKGVYRNV
-164 KTMEAPI
+164 ATMEAPV

-184 YALQNHLDKIGVQ
+184 YALQNHLDQIGVQ

-207 IKYFQEVFL
+207 VKLFQEVFA
-216 WDELSDWFGNLIGEY
+216 WDALADWFGNLIAEY

-241 RRKRQASIQ
+241 RRKRQESIQ

-261 QKKLVGDVYRTIS
+261 QRKLVGDVYRTIR
-274 RGKNLFIQAPTGV
+274 RGKNLFLQAPTGV

-342 AKEKLCLCGRMAKF
+342 AKEKLCLCGNTAI
-356 TEENEQMTLPGFTQ
+356 EQEAADQDHPYP
-370 ESDKTI
+370 D
-376 DENQETLFPEF
+376 F
-387 PQVKLECNPQNCPYA
+387 PQIKLECNPQNCPYA
-402 LGHYDRV
+402 KGHFDRV
-409 NDAVYELLQESDL
+409 NDAVFELLQASDL
-422 FTREEIIAQAR
+422 FTREEILAQAR

-467 KRFFQETPK
+467 KRFFQDSSK

-498 AQLYK
+498 ATLYK
-503 EDILAVKKIMKLH
+503 EDILAVKKIMKPH
-516 NHAIART
+516 NQAIART

-538 ETYSVCESV
+538 ENYSVCESV
-547 GVLTFHLMRLLSQM
+547 GVLTFYLMRLVSQM

-573 KKTVMDFYFELRNFV
+573 KKTVLDFYFELRNFV
-588 NIYDLVDENYVIYNE
+588 NIYDLVDENYVIYDE
-603 LQEDGRFMI
+603 MQEDGRFMI

-658 IYAQSTFDEKQ
+658 IYAQSTFDETQ

-686 PVEYAKIAQYIRA
+686 PAEYEKIARYIRA
-699 AIQGKEG
+699 AIRSKKG

-721 CEVFVSA
+721 YDVFVRVERESDTR
-728 ELENGK
+728 NGVAVS
-734 WDEVLLNE
+734 DEQNIAE
-742 ESLICEQD
+742 ESLEE
-750 SEGRMNAEMQA
+750 S
-761 FHLDEIVEDNIG
+761 
-773 RSAVIDKQTT
+773 
-783 LTITMQRSNMNEAE
+783 LTIIMQHSNMNEAE
-797 REEFLQSFEREDNG
+797 REEFLQAFEQEDGG

-834 IGAII
+834 IGAVI

-854 KQFYDKQGLS
+854 KQYYDKQGLS

-901 FLQSDYDALYP
+901 FLQSDYNALYP
-912 REWKE
+912 REWKN
-917 RIVGDVSQLEKEIL
+917 RIVGNVETVDAEICK
-931 HFWEES
+931 FWENTKDVLEIKKNPSG

>member
-1 MQELHI
+1 MQELHT

-34 LEGGKIHRKIQRSM
+34 MEGSKIHRKIQRSM
-48 GENYQAEVQ
+48 GEDYQAEVP
-57 LALTIDA
+57 LALTIEA
-64 EEYRLVVE
+64 EEYMLVIE
-72 GRADGIVYG
+72 GRADGIAYG
-81 MFPTTTTQDT
+81 EFPNQNSEKEAYTQDT
-91 DTIQISFDPEKEG
+91 F
-104 THSNESGLDSED
+104 LDRT
-116 INSECFN
+116 
-123 SEDFGSEELEQ
+123 GKSEEM
-134 VSWSANESENF
+134 V
-145 TQPEEMIYI
+145 YI
-154 DEIKGMYRNV
+154 DEIKGVYRNV
-164 KTMEAPI
+164 ATMEAPV

-184 YALQNHLDKIGVQ
+184 YALQNHLDQIGVQ

-207 IKYFQEVFL
+207 VKLFQEVFA
-216 WDELSDWFGNLIGEY
+216 WDALADWFGNLIAEY

-241 RRKRQASIQ
+241 RRKRQESIQ

-261 QKKLVGDVYRTIS
+261 QRKLVGDVYRTIR
-274 RGKNLFIQAPTGV
+274 RGKNLFLQAPTGV

-342 AKEKLCLCGRMAKF
+342 AKEKLCLCGNTAI
-356 TEENEQMTLPGFTQ
+356 EQEAADQDNPYP
-370 ESDKTI
+370 D
-376 DENQETLFPEF
+376 F
-387 PQVKLECNPQNCPYA
+387 PQIKLECNPQNCPYA
-402 LGHYDRV
+402 KGHFDRV
-409 NDAVYELLQESDL
+409 NDAVFELLQASDL
-422 FTREEIIAQAR
+422 FTREEILAQAR

-467 KRFFQETPK
+467 KRFFQDSSK

-498 AQLYK
+498 ATLYK
-503 EDILAVKKIMKLH
+503 EDILAVKKIMKPH
-516 NHAIART
+516 NQAIART

-538 ETYSVCESV
+538 ENYSVCESV
-547 GVLTFHLMRLLSQM
+547 GVLTFYLMRLVSQM

-573 KKTVMDFYFELRNFV
+573 KKRVLDFYFELRNFV
-588 NIYDLVDENYVIYNE
+588 NIYDLVDENYVIYDE
-603 LQEDGRFMI
+603 MQEDGRFMI

-658 IYAQSTFDEKQ
+658 IYAQSTFDETQ

-686 PVEYAKIAQYIRA
+686 PAEYEKIARYIRA
-699 AIQGKEG
+699 AIRSKKG

-721 CEVFVSA
+721 YDVFVRVERESDTR
-728 ELENGK
+728 NGVAVS
-734 WDEVLLNE
+734 DEQNIAE
-742 ESLICEQD
+742 ESLEE
-750 SEGRMNAEMQA
+750 S
-761 FHLDEIVEDNIG
+761 
-773 RSAVIDKQTT
+773 
-783 LTITMQRSNMNEAE
+783 LTIIMQHSNMNEAE
-797 REEFLQSFEREDNG
+797 REEFLQAFEQEDGG

-834 IGAII
+834 IGAVI

-854 KQFYDKQGLS
+854 KQYYDKQGLS

-901 FLQSDYDALYP
+901 FLQSDYNALYP
-912 REWKE
+912 REWKN
-917 RIVGDVSQLEKEIL
+917 RIVGNVETVDAEICK
-931 HFWEES
+931 FWENTKDVLEIKKNPSG

>member
-1 MQELHI
+1 MQELHT

-34 LEGGKIHRKIQRSM
+34 MEGSKIHRKIQRSM
-48 GENYQAEVQ
+48 GENYQAEVP
-57 LALTIDA
+57 LALTIEA
-64 EEYRLVVE
+64 EEYMLVIE
-72 GRADGIVYG
+72 GRADGIAYG
-81 MFPTTTTQDT
+81 EFPNQNSEKEAYTQDT
-91 DTIQISFDPEKEG
+91 F
-104 THSNESGLDSED
+104 LDRT
-116 INSECFN
+116 
-123 SEDFGSEELEQ
+123 GKSEEM
-134 VSWSANESENF
+134 V
-145 TQPEEMIYI
+145 YI
-154 DEIKGMYRNV
+154 DEIKGVYRNV
-164 KTMEAPI
+164 ATMEAPV

-184 YALQNHLDKIGVQ
+184 YALQNHLDQIGVQ

-207 IKYFQEVFL
+207 VKLFQEVFA
-216 WDELSDWFGNLIGEY
+216 WDALADWFGNLIAEY

-241 RRKRQASIQ
+241 RRKRQESIQ

-261 QKKLVGDVYRTIS
+261 QRKLVGDVYRTIR

-342 AKEKLCLCGRMAKF
+342 AKEKLCLCGNTAI
-356 TEENEQMTLPGFTQ
+356 EQEAADQDNPYP
-370 ESDKTI
+370 D
-376 DENQETLFPEF
+376 F
-387 PQVKLECNPQNCPYA
+387 PQIKLECNPQNCPYA
-402 LGHYDRV
+402 KGHFDRV
-409 NDAVYELLQESDL
+409 NDAVFELLQASDL
-422 FTREEIIAQAR
+422 FTREEILAQAR

-467 KRFFQETPK
+467 KRFFQDSSK

-498 AQLYK
+498 ATLYK
-503 EDILAVKKIMKLH
+503 EDILAVKKMMKPH
-516 NHAIART
+516 NQAIART
-523 LDKCNKAMLDFKREC
+523 LDKCNKAMLDFKRKC
-538 ETYSVCESV
+538 ENYSVCESV
-547 GVLTFHLMRLLSQM
+547 GVLTFYLMRLVSQM

-573 KKTVMDFYFELRNFV
+573 KKTVLDFYFELRNFV
-588 NIYDLVDENYVIYNE
+588 NIYDLVDENYVIYDE
-603 LQEDGRFMI
+603 MQEDGRFMI

-658 IYAQSTFDEKQ
+658 IYAQSTFDETQ

-686 PVEYAKIAQYIRA
+686 PAEYEKIARYIRA
-699 AIQGKEG
+699 AIRSKKG

-721 CEVFVSA
+721 YDVFVCVERESDTRSGVA
-728 ELENGK
+728 VS
-734 WDEVLLNE
+734 DEPNIAE
-742 ESLICEQD
+742 ESLEE
-750 SEGRMNAEMQA
+750 S
-761 FHLDEIVEDNIG
+761 
-773 RSAVIDKQTT
+773 
-783 LTITMQRSNMNEAE
+783 LTIIMQHSNMNEAE
-797 REEFLQSFEREDNG
+797 REEFLQAFEQEDGG

-834 IGAII
+834 IGAVI

-854 KQFYDKQGLS
+854 KQYYNKQGLS

-901 FLQSDYDALYP
+901 FLQSDYNALYP
-912 REWKE
+912 REWKN
-917 RIVGDVSQLEKEIL
+917 RIVGNVETVDAEICK
-931 HFWEES
+931 FWENTKDVLEIKKNPSG

>member
-1 MQELHI
+1 MLYGKFYVDFTESSIQQSSTQFVYERRPPMQELHT

-34 LEGGKIHRKIQRSM
+34 MEGSKIHRKIQRSM
-48 GENYQAEVQ
+48 GENYQAEVP
-57 LALTIDA
+57 LALTIEA
-64 EEYRLVVE
+64 EEYMLVIE
-72 GRADGIVYG
+72 GRADGIAYG
-81 MFPTTTTQDT
+81 EFPNQNSEKEAYTQDT
-91 DTIQISFDPEKEG
+91 F
-104 THSNESGLDSED
+104 LDRTD
-116 INSECFN
+116 K
-123 SEDFGSEELEQ
+123 SEEM
-134 VSWSANESENF
+134 V
-145 TQPEEMIYI
+145 YI
-154 DEIKGMYRNV
+154 DEIKGVYRNV
-164 KTMEAPI
+164 ATMEAPV

-184 YALQNHLDKIGVQ
+184 YALQNHLDQIGVQ

-207 IKYFQEVFL
+207 VKLFQEVFA
-216 WDELSDWFGNLIGEY
+216 WDALADWFGNLIAEY

-241 RRKRQASIQ
+241 RRKRQESIQ

-261 QKKLVGDVYRTIS
+261 QRKLVGDVYRTIR

-342 AKEKLCLCGRMAKF
+342 AKEKLCLCGNTAI
-356 TEENEQMTLPGFTQ
+356 EQEAADQDDPYP
-370 ESDKTI
+370 D
-376 DENQETLFPEF
+376 F
-387 PQVKLECNPQNCPYA
+387 PQIKLECNPQNCPYA
-402 LGHYDRV
+402 KGHFDRV
-409 NDAVYELLQESDL
+409 NDAVFELLQASDL
-422 FTREEIIAQAR
+422 FTREEILAQAR

-467 KRFFQETPK
+467 KRFFQDSSK

-498 AQLYK
+498 ATLYK
-503 EDILAVKKIMKLH
+503 EDILAVKKIMKPH
-516 NHAIART
+516 NQAIART

-538 ETYSVCESV
+538 ENYSVCESV
-547 GVLTFHLMRLLSQM
+547 GVLTFYLMRLVSQM

-573 KKTVMDFYFELRNFV
+573 KKTVLDFYFELRNFV
-588 NIYDLVDENYVIYNE
+588 NIYDLVDENYVIYDE
-603 LQEDGRFMI
+603 MQEDGRFMI

-658 IYAQSTFDEKQ
+658 IYAQSTFDETQ

-686 PVEYAKIAQYIRA
+686 PAEYEKIARYIRA
-699 AIQGKEG
+699 AIRSKKG

-721 CEVFVSA
+721 YDVFVR
-728 ELENGK
+728 LERESDTRNGVAVS
-734 WDEVLLNE
+734 DEQSIAE
-742 ESLICEQD
+742 ESLEE
-750 SEGRMNAEMQA
+750 S
-761 FHLDEIVEDNIG
+761 
-773 RSAVIDKQTT
+773 
-783 LTITMQRSNMNEAE
+783 LTIIMQHSNMNEAE
-797 REEFLQSFEREDNG
+797 REEFLQAFEQEDGG

-834 IGAII
+834 IGAVI

-854 KQFYDKQGLS
+854 KQYYDKQGLS

-901 FLQSDYDALYP
+901 FLQSDYNALYP
-912 REWKE
+912 REWKN
-917 RIVGDVSQLEKEIL
+917 RIIGNVETVDAEICK
-931 HFWEES
+931 FWENTKDVLEIKKNPSG

>member
-1 MQELHI
+1 MQELHT

-34 LEGGKIHRKIQRSM
+34 MEGSKIHRKIQRSM
-48 GENYQAEVQ
+48 GENYQAEVP
-57 LALTIDA
+57 LALAIEA
-64 EEYRLVVE
+64 EEYMLVIE
-72 GRADGIVYG
+72 GRADGIAYG
-81 MFPTTTTQDT
+81 EFPNQNSEKEAYTQDT
-91 DTIQISFDPEKEG
+91 F
-104 THSNESGLDSED
+104 LDRT
-116 INSECFN
+116 
-123 SEDFGSEELEQ
+123 GKSEEM
-134 VSWSANESENF
+134 V
-145 TQPEEMIYI
+145 YI
-154 DEIKGMYRNV
+154 DEIKGVYRNV
-164 KTMEAPI
+164 ATMEAPV

-184 YALQNHLDKIGVQ
+184 YALQNHLDQIGVQ

-207 IKYFQEVFL
+207 VKLFQEVFA
-216 WDELSDWFGNLIGEY
+216 WDALADWFGNLIAEY

-241 RRKRQASIQ
+241 RRKRQESIQ

-261 QKKLVGDVYRTIS
+261 QRKLVGDVYRTIR
-274 RGKNLFIQAPTGV
+274 RGKNLFLQAPTGV

-342 AKEKLCLCGRMAKF
+342 AKEKLCLCGNTAI
-356 TEENEQMTLPGFTQ
+356 EQEAADQDNPYPDFLQ
-370 ESDKTI
+370 I
-376 DENQETLFPEF
+376 
-387 PQVKLECNPQNCPYA
+387 KLECNPQNCPYA
-402 LGHYDRV
+402 KGHFDRV
-409 NDAVYELLQESDL
+409 NDAVFELLQASDL
-422 FTREEIIAQAR
+422 FTREEILAQAR

-467 KRFFQETPK
+467 KRFFQDSSK

-498 AQLYK
+498 ATLYK
-503 EDILAVKKIMKLH
+503 EDILAVKKIMKPH
-516 NHAIART
+516 NQAIART

-538 ETYSVCESV
+538 ENYSVCESV
-547 GVLTFHLMRLLSQM
+547 GVLTFYLMRLVSQM

-573 KKTVMDFYFELRNFV
+573 KKTVLDFYFELRNFV
-588 NIYDLVDENYVIYNE
+588 NIYDLVDENYVIYDE
-603 LQEDGRFMI
+603 MQEDGRFMI

-658 IYAQSTFDEKQ
+658 IYAQSTFDETQ

-686 PVEYAKIAQYIRA
+686 PAEYEKIARYIRA
-699 AIQGKEG
+699 AIRSKKG

-721 CEVFVSA
+721 YDVFVRVERESDTR
-728 ELENGK
+728 NGVAVS
-734 WDEVLLNE
+734 DEQNIAE
-742 ESLICEQD
+742 ESLEE
-750 SEGRMNAEMQA
+750 S
-761 FHLDEIVEDNIG
+761 
-773 RSAVIDKQTT
+773 
-783 LTITMQRSNMNEAE
+783 LTIIMQHSNMNEAE
-797 REEFLQSFEREDNG
+797 REEFLQAFEQEDGG

-834 IGAII
+834 IGAVI

-854 KQFYDKQGLS
+854 KQYYDKQGLS

-901 FLQSDYDALYP
+901 FLQSDYNALYP
-912 REWKE
+912 REWKN
-917 RIVGDVSQLEKEIL
+917 RIVGNVETVDAEICK
-931 HFWEES
+931 FWENTKDVLEIKKNPSG

>member
-1 MQELHI
+1 MQELHT

-34 LEGGKIHRKIQRSM
+34 MEGSKIHRKIQRSM
-48 GENYQAEVQ
+48 GENYQAEVP
-57 LALTIDA
+57 LALTIEA
-64 EEYRLVVE
+64 EEYMLVIE
-72 GRADGIVYG
+72 GRADGIAYG
-81 MFPTTTTQDT
+81 EFPNQNSEKEAYTQDT
-91 DTIQISFDPEKEG
+91 F
-104 THSNESGLDSED
+104 LDRT
-116 INSECFN
+116 
-123 SEDFGSEELEQ
+123 GKSEEM
-134 VSWSANESENF
+134 V
-145 TQPEEMIYI
+145 YI
-154 DEIKGMYRNV
+154 DEIKGVYRNV
-164 KTMEAPI
+164 ATMEAPV

-184 YALQNHLDKIGVQ
+184 YALQNHLDQIGVQ

-207 IKYFQEVFL
+207 VKLFQEVFA
-216 WDELSDWFGNLIGEY
+216 WDALADWFGNLIAEY

-241 RRKRQASIQ
+241 RRKRQESIQ

-261 QKKLVGDVYRTIS
+261 QRKLVGDVYRTIR

-342 AKEKLCLCGRMAKF
+342 AKEKLCLCGNTAI
-356 TEENEQMTLPGFTQ
+356 EQEAADQDNPYP
-370 ESDKTI
+370 D
-376 DENQETLFPEF
+376 F
-387 PQVKLECNPQNCPYA
+387 PQIKLECNPQNCPYA
-402 LGHYDRV
+402 KGHFDRV
-409 NDAVYELLQESDL
+409 NDAVFELLQASDL
-422 FTREEIIAQAR
+422 FTREEILAQAR

-467 KRFFQETPK
+467 KRFFQDSSK

-498 AQLYK
+498 ATLYK
-503 EDILAVKKIMKLH
+503 EDILAVKKMMKPH
-516 NHAIART
+516 NQAIART

-538 ETYSVCESV
+538 ENYSVCESV
-547 GVLTFHLMRLLSQM
+547 GVLTFYLMRLVSQM

-573 KKTVMDFYFELRNFV
+573 KKTVLDFYFELRNFV
-588 NIYDLVDENYVIYNE
+588 NIYDLVDENYVIYDE
-603 LQEDGRFMI
+603 IQEDGRFMI

-626 IDKSVSTIFFSATL
+626 IDQSVSTIFFSATL

-658 IYAQSTFDEKQ
+658 IYAQSTFDETQ

-686 PVEYAKIAQYIRA
+686 PAEYEKIARYIRA
-699 AIQGKEG
+699 AIRSKKG

-721 CEVFVSA
+721 YDVFVRVERESDTR
-728 ELENGK
+728 NGVAVS
-734 WDEVLLNE
+734 DEPNIAE
-742 ESLICEQD
+742 ESLEE
-750 SEGRMNAEMQA
+750 S
-761 FHLDEIVEDNIG
+761 
-773 RSAVIDKQTT
+773 
-783 LTITMQRSNMNEAE
+783 LTIIMQHSNMNEAE
-797 REEFLQSFEREDNG
+797 REEFLQAFEQEDGG

-834 IGAII
+834 IGAVI

-854 KQFYDKQGLS
+854 KQYYDKQGLS

-901 FLQSDYDALYP
+901 FLQSDYNALYP
-912 REWKE
+912 REWKN
-917 RIVGDVSQLEKEIL
+917 RIVGNVETVDAEICK
-931 HFWEES
+931 FWENTKDVLEIKKNPSG

>member
-1 MQELHI
+1 MQELHT

-34 LEGGKIHRKIQRSM
+34 MEGSKIHRKIQRSM
-48 GENYQAEVQ
+48 GEDYQAEVP
-57 LALTIDA
+57 LALTIEA
-64 EEYRLVVE
+64 EEYMLVIE
-72 GRADGIVYG
+72 GRADGIAYG
-81 MFPTTTTQDT
+81 EFPNQNSEKEAYTQDT
-91 DTIQISFDPEKEG
+91 F
-104 THSNESGLDSED
+104 LDRT
-116 INSECFN
+116 
-123 SEDFGSEELEQ
+123 GKSEEM
-134 VSWSANESENF
+134 V
-145 TQPEEMIYI
+145 YI
-154 DEIKGMYRNV
+154 DEIKGVYRNV
-164 KTMEAPI
+164 ATMEAPV

-184 YALQNHLDKIGVQ
+184 YALQNHLDQIGVQ

-207 IKYFQEVFL
+207 VKLFQEVFA
-216 WDELSDWFGNLIGEY
+216 WDALADWFGNLIAEY

-241 RRKRQASIQ
+241 RRKRQESIQ

-261 QKKLVGDVYRTIS
+261 QRKLVGDVYRTIR
-274 RGKNLFIQAPTGV
+274 RGKNLFLQAPTGV

-342 AKEKLCLCGRMAKF
+342 AKEKLCLCGNTAI
-356 TEENEQMTLPGFTQ
+356 EQEAADQDHPYP
-370 ESDKTI
+370 D
-376 DENQETLFPEF
+376 F
-387 PQVKLECNPQNCPYA
+387 PQIKLECNPQNCPYA
-402 LGHYDRV
+402 KGHFDRV
-409 NDAVYELLQESDL
+409 NDAVFELLQTSDL
-422 FTREEIIAQAR
+422 FTREEILAQAR

-467 KRFFQETPK
+467 KRFFQDSSK

-498 AQLYK
+498 ATLYK
-503 EDILAVKKIMKLH
+503 EDILAVKKIMKPH
-516 NHAIART
+516 NQAIART

-538 ETYSVCESV
+538 ENYSVCESV
-547 GVLTFHLMRLLSQM
+547 GVLTFYLMRLVSQM

-573 KKTVMDFYFELRNFV
+573 KKTVLDFYFELRNFV
-588 NIYDLVDENYVIYNE
+588 NIYDLVDENYVIYDE
-603 LQEDGRFMI
+603 MQEDGRFMI

-658 IYAQSTFDEKQ
+658 IYAQSTFDETQ

-686 PVEYAKIAQYIRA
+686 PAEYEKIARYIRA
-699 AIQGKEG
+699 AIRSKKG

-721 CEVFVSA
+721 YDVFVRVERESDTR
-728 ELENGK
+728 NGVAVS
-734 WDEVLLNE
+734 DEPNIAE
-742 ESLICEQD
+742 ESLEE
-750 SEGRMNAEMQA
+750 S
-761 FHLDEIVEDNIG
+761 
-773 RSAVIDKQTT
+773 
-783 LTITMQRSNMNEAE
+783 LTIIMQHSNMNEAE
-797 REEFLQSFEREDNG
+797 REEFLQAFEQEDGG

-834 IGAII
+834 IGAVI

-854 KQFYDKQGLS
+854 KQYYDKQGLS

-901 FLQSDYDALYP
+901 FLQSDYNALYP
-912 REWKE
+912 REWKN
-917 RIVGDVSQLEKEIL
+917 RIVGNVETVDAEICK
-931 HFWEES
+931 FWENTKDVLEIKKNPSG

>member
-1 MQELHI
+1 MQELHT

-34 LEGGKIHRKIQRSM
+34 MEGSKIHRKIQRSM
-48 GENYQAEVQ
+48 GEDYQAEVP
-57 LALTIDA
+57 LALTIQA
-64 EEYRLVVE
+64 EEYMLVIE
-72 GRADGIVYG
+72 GRADGIAYG
-81 MFPTTTTQDT
+81 EFPNQNSEKEAYTQDT
-91 DTIQISFDPEKEG
+91 F
-104 THSNESGLDSED
+104 LDRTD
-116 INSECFN
+116 K
-123 SEDFGSEELEQ
+123 SEEM
-134 VSWSANESENF
+134 V
-145 TQPEEMIYI
+145 YI
-154 DEIKGMYRNV
+154 DEIKGVYRNV
-164 KTMEAPI
+164 ATMEAPV

-184 YALQNHLDKIGVQ
+184 YALQNHLDQIGVQ

-207 IKYFQEVFL
+207 VKLFQEVFA
-216 WDELSDWFGNLIGEY
+216 WDTLADWFGNLIAEY

-241 RRKRQASIQ
+241 RRKRQESIQ

-261 QKKLVGDVYRTIS
+261 QRKLVGDVYRTIR

-342 AKEKLCLCGRMAKF
+342 AKEKLCLCGNTAI
-356 TEENEQMTLPGFTQ
+356 EQEAADQDNPYP
-370 ESDKTI
+370 D
-376 DENQETLFPEF
+376 F
-387 PQVKLECNPQNCPYA
+387 PQIKLECNPQNCPYA
-402 LGHYDRV
+402 KGHFDRV
-409 NDAVYELLQESDL
+409 NDAVFELLQASDL
-422 FTREEIIAQAR
+422 FTREEILAQAR

-467 KRFFQETPK
+467 KRFFQDSSK

-498 AQLYK
+498 ATLYK
-503 EDILAVKKIMKLH
+503 EDILAVKKIMKPH
-516 NHAIART
+516 NQAIART

-538 ETYSVCESV
+538 ENYSVCESV
-547 GVLTFHLMRLLSQM
+547 GVLTFYLMRLVSQM

-573 KKTVMDFYFELRNFV
+573 KKTVLDFYFELRNFV
-588 NIYDLVDENYVIYNE
+588 NIYDLVDENYVIYDE
-603 LQEDGRFMI
+603 MQEDGRFMI

-658 IYAQSTFDEKQ
+658 IYAQSTFDETQ

-686 PVEYAKIAQYIRA
+686 PAEYEKIARYIRA
-699 AIQGKEG
+699 AIRSKKG

-721 CEVFVSA
+721 YDVFVRVERESDTRSGVA
-728 ELENGK
+728 VS
-734 WDEVLLNE
+734 DEPSIAE
-742 ESLICEQD
+742 ESLKE
-750 SEGRMNAEMQA
+750 S
-761 FHLDEIVEDNIG
+761 
-773 RSAVIDKQTT
+773 
-783 LTITMQRSNMNEAE
+783 LTIIMQHSNMNEAE
-797 REEFLQSFEREDNG
+797 REEFLQAFEQEDGG

-834 IGAII
+834 IGAVI

-854 KQFYDKQGLS
+854 KQYYDKQGLS

-901 FLQSDYDALYP
+901 FLQSDYNALYP
-912 REWKE
+912 REWKN
-917 RIVGDVSQLEKEIL
+917 RIVGNVETVDAEICK
-931 HFWEES
+931 FWENTKDVLEIKKNPSG

>member
-1 MQELHI
+1 MQELHT

-34 LEGGKIHRKIQRSM
+34 MEGSKIHRKIQRSM
-48 GENYQAEVQ
+48 GENYQAEVP
-57 LALTIDA
+57 LALTIEA
-64 EEYRLVVE
+64 EEYMLVIE
-72 GRADGIVYG
+72 GRADGIAYG
-81 MFPTTTTQDT
+81 EFPNQNSEKEAYTQDT
-91 DTIQISFDPEKEG
+91 F
-104 THSNESGLDSED
+104 LDRT
-116 INSECFN
+116 
-123 SEDFGSEELEQ
+123 GKSEEM
-134 VSWSANESENF
+134 V
-145 TQPEEMIYI
+145 YI
-154 DEIKGMYRNV
+154 DEIKGVYRNV
-164 KTMEAPI
+164 ATMEAPV

-184 YALQNHLDKIGVQ
+184 YALQNHLDQIGVQ

-207 IKYFQEVFL
+207 VKLFQEVFA
-216 WDELSDWFGNLIGEY
+216 WDALADWFGNLIAEY

-241 RRKRQASIQ
+241 RRKRQESIQ

-261 QKKLVGDVYRTIS
+261 QRKLVGDVYRTIR
-274 RGKNLFIQAPTGV
+274 RGKNLFLQAPTGV

-342 AKEKLCLCGRMAKF
+342 AKEKLCLCGNTAI
-356 TEENEQMTLPGFTQ
+356 EQEAADQDDPYP
-370 ESDKTI
+370 D
-376 DENQETLFPEF
+376 F
-387 PQVKLECNPQNCPYA
+387 PQIKLECNPQNCPYA
-402 LGHYDRV
+402 KGHFDRV
-409 NDAVYELLQESDL
+409 NDAVFELLQASDL
-422 FTREEIIAQAR
+422 FTREEILAQAR

-467 KRFFQETPK
+467 KRFFQDSSK

-498 AQLYK
+498 ATLYK
-503 EDILAVKKIMKLH
+503 EDILAVKKMMKPH
-516 NHAIART
+516 NQAIART

-538 ETYSVCESV
+538 ENYSVCESV
-547 GVLTFHLMRLLSQM
+547 GVLTFYLMRLVSQM

-573 KKTVMDFYFELRNFV
+573 KKTVLDFYFELRNFV
-588 NIYDLVDENYVIYNE
+588 NIYDLVDENYVIYDE
-603 LQEDGRFMI
+603 MQEDGRFMI

-658 IYAQSTFDEKQ
+658 IYAQSTFDETQ

-686 PVEYAKIAQYIRA
+686 PAEYEKIARYIRA
-699 AIQGKEG
+699 AIRSKKG

-721 CEVFVSA
+721 YDVFVRVERESDTR
-728 ELENGK
+728 NGVAVS
-734 WDEVLLNE
+734 DEPNIAE
-742 ESLICEQD
+742 ESLEE
-750 SEGRMNAEMQA
+750 S
-761 FHLDEIVEDNIG
+761 
-773 RSAVIDKQTT
+773 
-783 LTITMQRSNMNEAE
+783 LTIIMQHSNMNEAE
-797 REEFLQSFEREDNG
+797 REEFLQAFEQEDGG

-834 IGAII
+834 IGAVI

-854 KQFYDKQGLS
+854 KQYYDKQGLS

-901 FLQSDYDALYP
+901 FLQSDYNALYP
-912 REWKE
+912 REWKN
-917 RIVGDVSQLEKEIL
+917 RIVGNVETVDAEICK
-931 HFWEES
+931 FWENTKDVLEIKKNPSG

>member
-1 MQELHI
+1 MQELHT

-34 LEGGKIHRKIQRSM
+34 MEGSKIHRKIQRSM
-48 GENYQAEVQ
+48 GENYQAEVP
-57 LALTIDA
+57 LALTIEA
-64 EEYRLVVE
+64 EEYMLVIE
-72 GRADGIVYG
+72 GRADGIAYG
-81 MFPTTTTQDT
+81 EFPNQNSEKEAYTQDT
-91 DTIQISFDPEKEG
+91 F
-104 THSNESGLDSED
+104 LDRT
-116 INSECFN
+116 
-123 SEDFGSEELEQ
+123 GKSEEM
-134 VSWSANESENF
+134 V
-145 TQPEEMIYI
+145 YI
-154 DEIKGMYRNV
+154 DEIKGVYRNV
-164 KTMEAPI
+164 ATMEAPV

-184 YALQNHLDKIGVQ
+184 YALQNHLDQIGVQ

-207 IKYFQEVFL
+207 VKLFQEVFA
-216 WDELSDWFGNLIGEY
+216 WDALADWFGNLIAEY

-241 RRKRQASIQ
+241 RRKRQESIQ

-261 QKKLVGDVYRTIS
+261 QRKLVGDVYRTIR
-274 RGKNLFIQAPTGV
+274 RGKNLFLQAPTGV

-342 AKEKLCLCGRMAKF
+342 AKEKLCLCGNTAI
-356 TEENEQMTLPGFTQ
+356 EQEAADQDNPYP
-370 ESDKTI
+370 D
-376 DENQETLFPEF
+376 F
-387 PQVKLECNPQNCPYA
+387 PQIKLECNPQNCPYA
-402 LGHYDRV
+402 KGHFDRV
-409 NDAVYELLQESDL
+409 NDAVFELLQASDL
-422 FTREEIIAQAR
+422 FTREEILAQAR

-467 KRFFQETPK
+467 KRFFQDSSK

-498 AQLYK
+498 ATLYK
-503 EDILAVKKIMKLH
+503 EDILAVKKIMKPH
-516 NHAIART
+516 NQAIART

-538 ETYSVCESV
+538 ENYSVCESV
-547 GVLTFHLMRLLSQM
+547 GVLTFYLMRLVSQM

-573 KKTVMDFYFELRNFV
+573 KKTVLDFYFELRNFV
-588 NIYDLVDENYVIYNE
+588 NIYDLVDENYVIYDE
-603 LQEDGRFMI
+603 MQEDGRFMI

-658 IYAQSTFDEKQ
+658 IYAQSTFDETQ

-686 PVEYAKIAQYIRA
+686 PAEYEKIARYIRA
-699 AIQGKEG
+699 AIRSKKG

-721 CEVFVSA
+721 YDVFVRVERESDTR
-728 ELENGK
+728 NGVAVS
-734 WDEVLLNE
+734 DEQNIAE
-742 ESLICEQD
+742 ESLEE
-750 SEGRMNAEMQA
+750 S
-761 FHLDEIVEDNIG
+761 
-773 RSAVIDKQTT
+773 
-783 LTITMQRSNMNEAE
+783 LTIIMQHSNMNEAE
-797 REEFLQSFEREDNG
+797 REEFLQAFEQEDGG

-834 IGAII
+834 IGAVI
-839 VGTGLPQISNEREIL
+839 VGTGLPQISNERELL
-854 KQFYDKQGLS
+854 KQYYDKQGLS

-901 FLQSDYDALYP
+901 FLQSDYNALYP
-912 REWKE
+912 REWKN
-917 RIVGDVSQLEKEIL
+917 RIVGNVETVDAEICK
-931 HFWEES
+931 FWENTKDVLEIKKNPSG

>member
-1 MQELHI
+1 MQELHT

-34 LEGGKIHRKIQRSM
+34 MEGSKIHRKIQRSM
-48 GENYQAEVQ
+48 GEDYQAEVP
-57 LALTIDA
+57 LALTIEA
-64 EEYRLVVE
+64 EEYMLVIE
-72 GRADGIVYG
+72 GRADGIAYG
-81 MFPTTTTQDT
+81 EFPNQNSEKEAYTQDT
-91 DTIQISFDPEKEG
+91 F
-104 THSNESGLDSED
+104 LDRT
-116 INSECFN
+116 
-123 SEDFGSEELEQ
+123 GKSEEM
-134 VSWSANESENF
+134 V
-145 TQPEEMIYI
+145 YI
-154 DEIKGMYRNV
+154 DEIKGVYRNV
-164 KTMEAPI
+164 ATMEAPV

-184 YALQNHLDKIGVQ
+184 YALQNHLDQIGVQ

-207 IKYFQEVFL
+207 VKLFQEVFA
-216 WDELSDWFGNLIGEY
+216 WDALADWFGNLIAEY

-241 RRKRQASIQ
+241 RRKRQESIQ

-261 QKKLVGDVYRTIS
+261 QRKLVGDVYRTIR
-274 RGKNLFIQAPTGV
+274 RGKNLFLQAPTGV

-342 AKEKLCLCGRMAKF
+342 AKEKLCLCGNTAI
-356 TEENEQMTLPGFTQ
+356 EQEAADQDNPYP
-370 ESDKTI
+370 D
-376 DENQETLFPEF
+376 F
-387 PQVKLECNPQNCPYA
+387 PQIKLECNPQNCPYA
-402 LGHYDRV
+402 KGHFDRV
-409 NDAVYELLQESDL
+409 NDAVFELLQTSDL
-422 FTREEIIAQAR
+422 FTREEILAQAR

-467 KRFFQETPK
+467 KRFFQDSSK

-498 AQLYK
+498 ATLYK
-503 EDILAVKKIMKLH
+503 EDILAVKKIMKPH
-516 NHAIART
+516 NQAIART

-538 ETYSVCESV
+538 ENYSVCESV
-547 GVLTFHLMRLLSQM
+547 GVLTFYLMRLVSQM

-573 KKTVMDFYFELRNFV
+573 KKTVLDFYFELRNFV
-588 NIYDLVDENYVIYNE
+588 NIYDLVDENYVIYDE
-603 LQEDGRFMI
+603 IQEDGRFMI

-658 IYAQSTFDEKQ
+658 IYAQSTFDETQ

-686 PVEYAKIAQYIRA
+686 PAEYEKIARYIRA
-699 AIQGKEG
+699 AIRSKKG

-721 CEVFVSA
+721 YDVFVRVERESDTG
-728 ELENGK
+728 NGVAVS
-734 WDEVLLNE
+734 DEQNIAE
-742 ESLICEQD
+742 ESLEE
-750 SEGRMNAEMQA
+750 S
-761 FHLDEIVEDNIG
+761 
-773 RSAVIDKQTT
+773 
-783 LTITMQRSNMNEAE
+783 LTIIMQHSNMNEAE
-797 REEFLQSFEREDNG
+797 REEFLQAFEQEDGG

-834 IGAII
+834 IGAVI

-854 KQFYDKQGLS
+854 KQYYDKQGLS

-901 FLQSDYDALYP
+901 FLQSDYNALYP
-912 REWKE
+912 REWKN
-917 RIVGDVSQLEKEIL
+917 RIVGNVETVDAEICK
-931 HFWEES
+931 FWENTKDVLEIKKNPSG

>member
-1 MQELHI
+1 MQELHT

-34 LEGGKIHRKIQRSM
+34 MEGSKIHRKIQRSM
-48 GENYQAEVQ
+48 GEDYQAEVP
-57 LALTIDA
+57 LALTIEA
-64 EEYRLVVE
+64 EEYMLVIE
-72 GRADGIVYG
+72 GRADGIAYG
-81 MFPTTTTQDT
+81 EFPNQNSEKEAYTQDT
-91 DTIQISFDPEKEG
+91 F
-104 THSNESGLDSED
+104 LDRT
-116 INSECFN
+116 
-123 SEDFGSEELEQ
+123 GKSEEM
-134 VSWSANESENF
+134 V
-145 TQPEEMIYI
+145 YI
-154 DEIKGMYRNV
+154 DEIKGVYRNV
-164 KTMEAPI
+164 ATMEAPV

-184 YALQNHLDKIGVQ
+184 YALQNHLDQIGVQ

-207 IKYFQEVFL
+207 VKLFQEVFA
-216 WDELSDWFGNLIGEY
+216 WDALADWFGNLIAEY

-241 RRKRQASIQ
+241 RRKRQESIQ

-261 QKKLVGDVYRTIS
+261 QRKLVGDVYRTIR
-274 RGKNLFIQAPTGV
+274 RGKNLFLQAPTGV

-342 AKEKLCLCGRMAKF
+342 AKEKLCLCGNTAI
-356 TEENEQMTLPGFTQ
+356 EQEAADQDNPYP
-370 ESDKTI
+370 D
-376 DENQETLFPEF
+376 F
-387 PQVKLECNPQNCPYA
+387 PQIKLECNPQNCPYA
-402 LGHYDRV
+402 KGHFDRV
-409 NDAVYELLQESDL
+409 NDAVFELLQTSDL
-422 FTREEIIAQAR
+422 FTREEILAQAR

-467 KRFFQETPK
+467 KRFFQDSSK

-498 AQLYK
+498 ATLYK
-503 EDILAVKKIMKLH
+503 EDILAVKKIMKPH
-516 NHAIART
+516 NQAIART

-538 ETYSVCESV
+538 ENYSVCESV
-547 GVLTFHLMRLLSQM
+547 GVLTFYLMRLVSQM

-573 KKTVMDFYFELRNFV
+573 KKTVLDFYFELRNFV
-588 NIYDLVDENYVIYNE
+588 NIYDLVDENYVIYDE
-603 LQEDGRFMI
+603 MQEDGRFMI

-658 IYAQSTFDEKQ
+658 IYAQSTFDETQ

-686 PVEYAKIAQYIRA
+686 PAEYEKIARYIRA
-699 AIQGKEG
+699 AIRSKKG

-721 CEVFVSA
+721 YDVFARVERESDTRNGVAVS
-728 ELENGK
+728 
-734 WDEVLLNE
+734 DEQNIAE
-742 ESLICEQD
+742 ESLEE
-750 SEGRMNAEMQA
+750 S
-761 FHLDEIVEDNIG
+761 
-773 RSAVIDKQTT
+773 
-783 LTITMQRSNMNEAE
+783 LTIIMQHSNMNEAE
-797 REEFLQSFEREDNG
+797 REEFLQAFEQEDGG

-834 IGAII
+834 IGAVI

-854 KQFYDKQGLS
+854 KQYYDKQGLS

-901 FLQSDYDALYP
+901 FLQSDYNALYP
-912 REWKE
+912 REWKN
-917 RIVGDVSQLEKEIL
+917 RIVGNVETVDAEICK
-931 HFWEES
+931 FWENTKDVLEIKKNPSG

>member
-1 MQELHI
+1 MQELHT

-34 LEGGKIHRKIQRSM
+34 MEGSKIHRKIQRSM
-48 GENYQAEVQ
+48 GEDYQAEVP
-57 LALTIDA
+57 LALTIEA
-64 EEYRLVVE
+64 EEYMLVIE
-72 GRADGIVYG
+72 GRADGIAYG
-81 MFPTTTTQDT
+81 EFPNQNSEKEAYTQDT
-91 DTIQISFDPEKEG
+91 F
-104 THSNESGLDSED
+104 LDRT
-116 INSECFN
+116 
-123 SEDFGSEELEQ
+123 GKSEEM
-134 VSWSANESENF
+134 V
-145 TQPEEMIYI
+145 YI
-154 DEIKGMYRNV
+154 DEIKGVYRNV
-164 KTMEAPI
+164 ATMEAPV

-184 YALQNHLDKIGVQ
+184 YALQNHLDQIGVQ

-207 IKYFQEVFL
+207 VKLFQEVFA
-216 WDELSDWFGNLIGEY
+216 WDALADWFGNLIAEY

-241 RRKRQASIQ
+241 RRKRQESIQ

-261 QKKLVGDVYRTIS
+261 QRKLVGDVYRTIR
-274 RGKNLFIQAPTGV
+274 RGKNLFLQAPTGV

-342 AKEKLCLCGRMAKF
+342 AKEKLCLCGNTAI
-356 TEENEQMTLPGFTQ
+356 EQEAADQDNPYP
-370 ESDKTI
+370 D
-376 DENQETLFPEF
+376 F
-387 PQVKLECNPQNCPYA
+387 PQIKLECNPQNCPYA
-402 LGHYDRV
+402 KGHFDRV
-409 NDAVYELLQESDL
+409 NDAVFELLQASDL
-422 FTREEIIAQAR
+422 FTREEILAQAR

-467 KRFFQETPK
+467 KRFFQDSSK

-498 AQLYK
+498 ATLYK
-503 EDILAVKKIMKLH
+503 EDILAVKKIMKPH
-516 NHAIART
+516 NQAIART

-538 ETYSVCESV
+538 ENYSVCESV
-547 GVLTFHLMRLLSQM
+547 GVLTFYLMRLVSQM

-573 KKTVMDFYFELRNFV
+573 KKTILDFYFELRNFV
-588 NIYDLVDENYVIYNE
+588 NIYDLVDENYVIYDE
-603 LQEDGRFMI
+603 MQEDGRFMI

-658 IYAQSTFDEKQ
+658 IYAQSTFDETQ

-686 PVEYAKIAQYIRA
+686 PAEYEKIARYIRA
-699 AIQGKEG
+699 AIRSKKG

-721 CEVFVSA
+721 YDVFVRVERESDTR
-728 ELENGK
+728 NGVAVS
-734 WDEVLLNE
+734 DEPNIAE
-742 ESLICEQD
+742 ESLEE
-750 SEGRMNAEMQA
+750 S
-761 FHLDEIVEDNIG
+761 
-773 RSAVIDKQTT
+773 
-783 LTITMQRSNMNEAE
+783 LTIIMQHSNMNEAE
-797 REEFLQSFEREDNG
+797 REEFLQAFEQEDGG

-834 IGAII
+834 IGAVI

-854 KQFYDKQGLS
+854 KQYYDKQGLS

-901 FLQSDYDALYP
+901 FLQSDYNALYP
-912 REWKE
+912 REWKN
-917 RIVGDVSQLEKEIL
+917 RIVGNVETVDAEICK
-931 HFWEES
+931 FWENTKDVFEIKKNPSG

>member
-1 MQELHI
+1 MQELHT

-34 LEGGKIHRKIQRSM
+34 MEGSKIHRKIQRSM
-48 GENYQAEVQ
+48 GEDYQAEVP
-57 LALTIDA
+57 LALTIEA
-64 EEYRLVVE
+64 EEYMLVIE
-72 GRADGIVYG
+72 GRADGIAYG
-81 MFPTTTTQDT
+81 EFPNQNSEKEAYTQDT
-91 DTIQISFDPEKEG
+91 F
-104 THSNESGLDSED
+104 LDRT
-116 INSECFN
+116 
-123 SEDFGSEELEQ
+123 GKSEEM
-134 VSWSANESENF
+134 V
-145 TQPEEMIYI
+145 YI
-154 DEIKGMYRNV
+154 DEIKGVYRNV
-164 KTMEAPI
+164 ATMEAPV

-184 YALQNHLDKIGVQ
+184 YALQNHLDQIGVQ

-207 IKYFQEVFL
+207 VKLFQEVFA
-216 WDELSDWFGNLIGEY
+216 WDALADWFGNLIAEY

-241 RRKRQASIQ
+241 RRKRQESIQ

-261 QKKLVGDVYRTIS
+261 QRKLVGDVYRTIR
-274 RGKNLFIQAPTGV
+274 RGKNLFLQAPTGV

-342 AKEKLCLCGRMAKF
+342 AKEKLCLCGNTAI
-356 TEENEQMTLPGFTQ
+356 EQEAADQDNPYP
-370 ESDKTI
+370 D
-376 DENQETLFPEF
+376 F
-387 PQVKLECNPQNCPYA
+387 PQIKLECNPQNCPYA
-402 LGHYDRV
+402 KGHFERV
-409 NDAVYELLQESDL
+409 NDAVFELLRASDL
-422 FTREEIIAQAR
+422 FTREEILAQAR

-467 KRFFQETPK
+467 KRFFQDSSK

-498 AQLYK
+498 ATLYK
-503 EDILAVKKIMKLH
+503 EDILAVKKIMKPH
-516 NHAIART
+516 NQAIART

-538 ETYSVCESV
+538 ENYSVCESV
-547 GVLTFHLMRLLSQM
+547 GVLTFYLMRLVSQM

-573 KKTVMDFYFELRNFV
+573 KKTVLDFYFELRNFV
-588 NIYDLVDENYVIYNE
+588 NIYDLVDENYVIYDE
-603 LQEDGRFMI
+603 MQEDGRFMI

-658 IYAQSTFDEKQ
+658 IYAQSTFDETQ

-686 PVEYAKIAQYIRA
+686 PAEYEKIARYIRA
-699 AIQGKEG
+699 AIRSKKG

-721 CEVFVSA
+721 YDVFVRVERESDTR
-728 ELENGK
+728 NGVAVS
-734 WDEVLLNE
+734 DEQNIAE
-742 ESLICEQD
+742 ESLEE
-750 SEGRMNAEMQA
+750 S
-761 FHLDEIVEDNIG
+761 
-773 RSAVIDKQTT
+773 
-783 LTITMQRSNMNEAE
+783 LTIIMQHSNMNEAE
-797 REEFLQSFEREDNG
+797 REEFLQAFEQEDGG

-834 IGAII
+834 IGAVI

-854 KQFYDKQGLS
+854 KQYYDKQGLS

-901 FLQSDYDALYP
+901 FLQSDYNALYP
-912 REWKE
+912 REWKN
-917 RIVGDVSQLEKEIL
+917 RIVGNVETVDAEICK
-931 HFWEES
+931 FWENTKDVLEIKKNPSG

>member
-1 MQELHI
+1 MQELHT

-34 LEGGKIHRKIQRSM
+34 MEGSKIHRKIQRSM
-48 GENYQAEVQ
+48 GEDYQAEVP
-57 LALTIDA
+57 LALTIEA
-64 EEYRLVVE
+64 EEYMLVIE
-72 GRADGIVYG
+72 GRADGIAYG
-81 MFPTTTTQDT
+81 EFPNQNSEKEAYTQDT
-91 DTIQISFDPEKEG
+91 F
-104 THSNESGLDSED
+104 LDRT
-116 INSECFN
+116 
-123 SEDFGSEELEQ
+123 GKSEEM
-134 VSWSANESENF
+134 V
-145 TQPEEMIYI
+145 YI
-154 DEIKGMYRNV
+154 DEIKGVYRNV
-164 KTMEAPI
+164 ATMEAPV

-184 YALQNHLDKIGVQ
+184 YALQNHLDQIGVQ

-207 IKYFQEVFL
+207 VKLFQEVFA
-216 WDELSDWFGNLIGEY
+216 WDALADWFGNLIAEY

-241 RRKRQASIQ
+241 RRKRQESIQ

-261 QKKLVGDVYRTIS
+261 QRKLVGDVYRTIR
-274 RGKNLFIQAPTGV
+274 RGKNLFLQAPTGV

-342 AKEKLCLCGRMAKF
+342 AKEKLCLCGNTAI
-356 TEENEQMTLPGFTQ
+356 EQEAADQDNPYP
-370 ESDKTI
+370 D
-376 DENQETLFPEF
+376 F
-387 PQVKLECNPQNCPYA
+387 PQIKLECNPQNCPYA
-402 LGHYDRV
+402 KGHFDRV
-409 NDAVYELLQESDL
+409 NDAVFELLQASDL
-422 FTREEIIAQAR
+422 FTREEILAQAR

-467 KRFFQETPK
+467 KRFFQDSSK

-498 AQLYK
+498 ATLYK
-503 EDILAVKKIMKLH
+503 EDILAVKKIMKPH
-516 NHAIART
+516 NQAIART

-538 ETYSVCESV
+538 ENYSVCESV
-547 GVLTFHLMRLLSQM
+547 GVLTFYLMRLVSQM

-573 KKTVMDFYFELRNFV
+573 KKTVLDFYFELRNFV
-588 NIYDLVDENYVIYNE
+588 NIYDLVDENYVIYDE
-603 LQEDGRFMI
+603 MQEDGRFMI

-658 IYAQSTFDEKQ
+658 IYAQSTFDETQ

-686 PVEYAKIAQYIRA
+686 PAEYEKIARYIRA
-699 AIQGKEG
+699 AIRSKKG

-721 CEVFVSA
+721 YDVFVRVERESDTG
-728 ELENGK
+728 NGVAVS
-734 WDEVLLNE
+734 DEQNIAE
-742 ESLICEQD
+742 ESLEE
-750 SEGRMNAEMQA
+750 S
-761 FHLDEIVEDNIG
+761 
-773 RSAVIDKQTT
+773 
-783 LTITMQRSNMNEAE
+783 LTIIMQHSNMNEAE
-797 REEFLQSFEREDNG
+797 REEFLQAFEQEDGG

-834 IGAII
+834 IGAVI

-854 KQFYDKQGLS
+854 KQYYDKQGLS

-901 FLQSDYDALYP
+901 FLQSDYNALYP
-912 REWKE
+912 REWKN
-917 RIVGDVSQLEKEIL
+917 RIVGNVETVDAEICK
-931 HFWEES
+931 FWENTKDVLEIKKNPSG

>member
-1 MQELHI
+1 MQELHT

-34 LEGGKIHRKIQRSM
+34 MEGSKIHRKIQRSM
-48 GENYQAEVQ
+48 GENYQAEVP
-57 LALTIDA
+57 LALTIEA
-64 EEYRLVVE
+64 EEYMLVIE
-72 GRADGIVYG
+72 GRADGIAYG
-81 MFPTTTTQDT
+81 EFPNQNSEKEAYTQDT
-91 DTIQISFDPEKEG
+91 F
-104 THSNESGLDSED
+104 LDRT
-116 INSECFN
+116 
-123 SEDFGSEELEQ
+123 GKSEEM
-134 VSWSANESENF
+134 V
-145 TQPEEMIYI
+145 YI
-154 DEIKGMYRNV
+154 DEIKGVYRNV
-164 KTMEAPI
+164 ATMEAPV

-184 YALQNHLDKIGVQ
+184 YALQNHLDQIGVQ

-207 IKYFQEVFL
+207 VKLFQEVFA
-216 WDELSDWFGNLIGEY
+216 WDALADWFGNLIAEY

-241 RRKRQASIQ
+241 RRKRQESIQ

-261 QKKLVGDVYRTIS
+261 QRKLVGDVYRTIR
-274 RGKNLFIQAPTGV
+274 RGKNLFLQAPTGV

-342 AKEKLCLCGRMAKF
+342 AKEKLCLCGNTAI
-356 TEENEQMTLPGFTQ
+356 EQEAADQDNPYP
-370 ESDKTI
+370 D
-376 DENQETLFPEF
+376 F
-387 PQVKLECNPQNCPYA
+387 PQIKLECNPQNCPYA
-402 LGHYDRV
+402 KGHFDRV
-409 NDAVYELLQESDL
+409 NDAVFELLQTSDL
-422 FTREEIIAQAR
+422 FTREEILAQAR

-467 KRFFQETPK
+467 KRFFQDSSK

-498 AQLYK
+498 ATLYK
-503 EDILAVKKIMKLH
+503 EDILAVKKIMKPH
-516 NHAIART
+516 NQAIART

-538 ETYSVCESV
+538 ENYSVCESV
-547 GVLTFHLMRLLSQM
+547 GVLTFYLMRLVSQM

-573 KKTVMDFYFELRNFV
+573 KKTVLDFYFELRNFV
-588 NIYDLVDENYVIYNE
+588 NIYDLVDENYVIYDE
-603 LQEDGRFMI
+603 MQEDGRFMI

-658 IYAQSTFDEKQ
+658 IYAQSTFDETQ

-686 PVEYAKIAQYIRA
+686 PAEYEKIARYIRA
-699 AIQGKEG
+699 AIRSKKG

-721 CEVFVSA
+721 YDVFVRVERESDTR
-728 ELENGK
+728 NGVAVS
-734 WDEVLLNE
+734 DEPNIAE
-742 ESLICEQD
+742 ESLEE
-750 SEGRMNAEMQA
+750 S
-761 FHLDEIVEDNIG
+761 
-773 RSAVIDKQTT
+773 
-783 LTITMQRSNMNEAE
+783 LTIIMQHSNMNEAE
-797 REEFLQSFEREDNG
+797 REEFLQAFEQEDGG

-834 IGAII
+834 IGAVI

-854 KQFYDKQGLS
+854 KQYYDKQGLS

-901 FLQSDYDALYP
+901 FLQSDYNALYP
-912 REWKE
+912 REWKN
-917 RIVGDVSQLEKEIL
+917 RIVGNVETVDAEICK
-931 HFWEES
+931 FWENTKDVLEIKKNPSG

>member
-1 MQELHI
+1 MQELHT

-34 LEGGKIHRKIQRSM
+34 MEGSKIHRKIQRSM
-48 GENYQAEVQ
+48 GENYQAEVP
-57 LALTIDA
+57 LALTIEA
-64 EEYRLVVE
+64 EEYMLVIE
-72 GRADGIVYG
+72 GRADGIAYG
-81 MFPTTTTQDT
+81 EFPNQNSEKEACTQDT
-91 DTIQISFDPEKEG
+91 F
-104 THSNESGLDSED
+104 LDRT
-116 INSECFN
+116 
-123 SEDFGSEELEQ
+123 GKSEEM
-134 VSWSANESENF
+134 V
-145 TQPEEMIYI
+145 YI
-154 DEIKGMYRNV
+154 DEIKGVYRNV
-164 KTMEAPI
+164 ATMEAPV

-184 YALQNHLDKIGVQ
+184 YALQNHLDQIGVQ

-207 IKYFQEVFL
+207 VKLFQEVFA
-216 WDELSDWFGNLIGEY
+216 WDALADWFGNLIAEY

-241 RRKRQASIQ
+241 RRKRQESIQ

-261 QKKLVGDVYRTIS
+261 QRKLVGDVYRTIR
-274 RGKNLFIQAPTGV
+274 RGKNLFLQAPTGV

-342 AKEKLCLCGRMAKF
+342 AKEKLCLCGNTAI
-356 TEENEQMTLPGFTQ
+356 EQEAADQDNPYP
-370 ESDKTI
+370 D
-376 DENQETLFPEF
+376 F
-387 PQVKLECNPQNCPYA
+387 PQIKLECNPQNCPYA
-402 LGHYDRV
+402 KGHFDRV
-409 NDAVYELLQESDL
+409 NDAVFELLQASDL
-422 FTREEIIAQAR
+422 FTREEILAQAR

-467 KRFFQETPK
+467 KRFFQDSSK

-498 AQLYK
+498 ATLYK
-503 EDILAVKKIMKLH
+503 EDILAVKKIMKPH
-516 NHAIART
+516 NQAIART

-538 ETYSVCESV
+538 ENYSVCESV
-547 GVLTFHLMRLLSQM
+547 GVLTFYLMRLVSQM

-573 KKTVMDFYFELRNFV
+573 KKTVLDFYFELRNFV
-588 NIYDLVDENYVIYNE
+588 NIYDLVDENYVIYDE
-603 LQEDGRFMI
+603 MQEDGRFMI

-658 IYAQSTFDEKQ
+658 IYAQSTFDETQ

-686 PVEYAKIAQYIRA
+686 PAEYEKIARYIRA
-699 AIQGKEG
+699 AIRSKKG

-721 CEVFVSA
+721 YDVFVRVERESDTR
-728 ELENGK
+728 NGVAVS
-734 WDEVLLNE
+734 DEQNIAE
-742 ESLICEQD
+742 ESLEE
-750 SEGRMNAEMQA
+750 S
-761 FHLDEIVEDNIG
+761 
-773 RSAVIDKQTT
+773 
-783 LTITMQRSNMNEAE
+783 LTIIMQHSNMNEAE
-797 REEFLQSFEREDNG
+797 REEFLQAFEQEDGG

-834 IGAII
+834 IGAVI

-854 KQFYDKQGLS
+854 KQYYDKQGLS

-901 FLQSDYDALYP
+901 FLQSDYNALYP
-912 REWKE
+912 REWKN
-917 RIVGDVSQLEKEIL
+917 RIVGNVETVDAEICK
-931 HFWEES
+931 FWENTKDVLEIKKNPSG

>member
-1 MQELHI
+1 MQELHT

-34 LEGGKIHRKIQRSM
+34 MEGSKIHRKIQRSM
-48 GENYQAEVQ
+48 GEDYQAEVP
-57 LALTIDA
+57 LALTIEA
-64 EEYRLVVE
+64 EEYMLVIE
-72 GRADGIVYG
+72 GRADGIAYG
-81 MFPTTTTQDT
+81 EFPNQNSEKEAYTQDT
-91 DTIQISFDPEKEG
+91 F
-104 THSNESGLDSED
+104 LDRT
-116 INSECFN
+116 
-123 SEDFGSEELEQ
+123 GKSEEM
-134 VSWSANESENF
+134 V
-145 TQPEEMIYI
+145 YI
-154 DEIKGMYRNV
+154 DEIKGVYRNV
-164 KTMEAPI
+164 ATMEAPV

-184 YALQNHLDKIGVQ
+184 YALQNHLDQIGVQ

-207 IKYFQEVFL
+207 VKLFQEVFA
-216 WDELSDWFGNLIGEY
+216 WDTLADWFGNLIAEY

-241 RRKRQASIQ
+241 RRKRQESIQ

-261 QKKLVGDVYRTIS
+261 QRKLVGDVYRTIR
-274 RGKNLFIQAPTGV
+274 RGKNLFLQAPTGV

-342 AKEKLCLCGRMAKF
+342 AKEKLCLCGNTAI
-356 TEENEQMTLPGFTQ
+356 EQEAADQDNPYP
-370 ESDKTI
+370 D
-376 DENQETLFPEF
+376 F
-387 PQVKLECNPQNCPYA
+387 PQIKLECNPQNCPYA
-402 LGHYDRV
+402 KGHFDRV
-409 NDAVYELLQESDL
+409 NDAVFELLQASDL
-422 FTREEIIAQAR
+422 FTREEILAQAR

-467 KRFFQETPK
+467 KRFFQDSSK

-498 AQLYK
+498 ATLYK
-503 EDILAVKKIMKLH
+503 EDILAVKKIMKPH
-516 NHAIART
+516 NQAIART

-538 ETYSVCESV
+538 ENYSVCESV
-547 GVLTFHLMRLLSQM
+547 GVLTFYLMRLVSQM

-573 KKTVMDFYFELRNFV
+573 KKTVLDFYFELRNFV
-588 NIYDLVDENYVIYNE
+588 NIYDLVDENYVIYDE
-603 LQEDGRFMI
+603 MQEDGRFMI

-658 IYAQSTFDEKQ
+658 IYAQSTFDETQ

-686 PVEYAKIAQYIRA
+686 PAEYGKIARYIRA
-699 AIQGKEG
+699 AIRSKKG

-721 CEVFVSA
+721 YDVFVRVERESDTR
-728 ELENGK
+728 NGVAVS
-734 WDEVLLNE
+734 DEQNIAE
-742 ESLICEQD
+742 ESLEE
-750 SEGRMNAEMQA
+750 S
-761 FHLDEIVEDNIG
+761 
-773 RSAVIDKQTT
+773 
-783 LTITMQRSNMNEAE
+783 LTIIMQHSNMNEAE
-797 REEFLQSFEREDNG
+797 REEFLQAFEQEDGG

-834 IGAII
+834 IGAVI

-854 KQFYDKQGLS
+854 KQYYDKQGLS

-901 FLQSDYDALYP
+901 FLQSDYNALYP
-912 REWKE
+912 REWKN
-917 RIVGDVSQLEKEIL
+917 RIVGNVETVDAEICK
-931 HFWEES
+931 FWENTKDVLEIKKNPSG

>member
-1 MQELHI
+1 MQELHT

-34 LEGGKIHRKIQRSM
+34 MEGSKIHRKIQRSM
-48 GENYQAEVQ
+48 GEDYQAEVP
-57 LALTIDA
+57 LALTIQA
-64 EEYRLVVE
+64 EEYMLVIE
-72 GRADGIVYG
+72 GRADGIAYG
-81 MFPTTTTQDT
+81 EFPNQNSEKEAYTQDT
-91 DTIQISFDPEKEG
+91 F
-104 THSNESGLDSED
+104 LDRTD
-116 INSECFN
+116 K
-123 SEDFGSEELEQ
+123 SEEM
-134 VSWSANESENF
+134 V
-145 TQPEEMIYI
+145 YI
-154 DEIKGMYRNV
+154 DEIKGVYRNV
-164 KTMEAPI
+164 ATMEAPV

-184 YALQNHLDKIGVQ
+184 YALQNHLDQIGVQ

-207 IKYFQEVFL
+207 VKLFQEVFA
-216 WDELSDWFGNLIGEY
+216 WDTLADWFGNLIAEY

-241 RRKRQASIQ
+241 RRKRQESIQ

-261 QKKLVGDVYRTIS
+261 QRKLVGDVYRTIR

-342 AKEKLCLCGRMAKF
+342 AKEKLCLCGNTAI
-356 TEENEQMTLPGFTQ
+356 EQEAADQDNPYP
-370 ESDKTI
+370 D
-376 DENQETLFPEF
+376 F
-387 PQVKLECNPQNCPYA
+387 PQIKLECNPQNCPYA
-402 LGHYDRV
+402 KGHFDRV
-409 NDAVYELLQESDL
+409 NDAVFELLQASDL
-422 FTREEIIAQAR
+422 FTREEILAQAR

-467 KRFFQETPK
+467 KRFFQDSSK

-498 AQLYK
+498 ATLYK
-503 EDILAVKKIMKLH
+503 EDILAVKKIMKPH
-516 NHAIART
+516 NQAIART

-538 ETYSVCESV
+538 ENYSVCESV
-547 GVLTFHLMRLLSQM
+547 GVLTFYLMRLVSQM

-573 KKTVMDFYFELRNFV
+573 KKTVLDFYFELRNFV
-588 NIYDLVDENYVIYNE
+588 NIYDLVDENYVIYDE
-603 LQEDGRFMI
+603 MQEDGRFMI

-658 IYAQSTFDEKQ
+658 IYAQSTFDETQ

-686 PVEYAKIAQYIRA
+686 PAEYEKIARYIRA
-699 AIQGKEG
+699 AIRSKKG

-721 CEVFVSA
+721 YDVFVRVERESDTRSGVA
-728 ELENGK
+728 VS
-734 WDEVLLNE
+734 DEPNIAE
-742 ESLICEQD
+742 ESLEE
-750 SEGRMNAEMQA
+750 S
-761 FHLDEIVEDNIG
+761 
-773 RSAVIDKQTT
+773 
-783 LTITMQRSNMNEAE
+783 LTIIMQHSNMNEAE
-797 REEFLQSFEREDNG
+797 REEFLQAFEQEDGG

-834 IGAII
+834 IGAVI

-854 KQFYDKQGLS
+854 KQYYDKQGLS

-901 FLQSDYDALYP
+901 FLQSNYNALYP
-912 REWKE
+912 REWKN
-917 RIVGDVSQLEKEIL
+917 RIVGNVETVDAEICK
-931 HFWEES
+931 FWETTKDVLEIKKNPSG

>member
-1 MQELHI
+1 MQELHT

-34 LEGGKIHRKIQRSM
+34 MEGSKIHRKIQRSM
-48 GENYQAEVQ
+48 GENYQAEVP
-57 LALTIDA
+57 LALTIEA
-64 EEYRLVVE
+64 EEYMLVIE
-72 GRADGIVYG
+72 GRADGIAYG
-81 MFPTTTTQDT
+81 EFPNQNSEKEAYTQDT
-91 DTIQISFDPEKEG
+91 F
-104 THSNESGLDSED
+104 LDRT
-116 INSECFN
+116 
-123 SEDFGSEELEQ
+123 GKSEEM
-134 VSWSANESENF
+134 V
-145 TQPEEMIYI
+145 YI
-154 DEIKGMYRNV
+154 DEIKGVYRNV
-164 KTMEAPI
+164 ATMEAPV

-184 YALQNHLDKIGVQ
+184 YALQNHLDQIGVQ

-207 IKYFQEVFL
+207 VKLFQEVFA
-216 WDELSDWFGNLIGEY
+216 WDALADWFGNLIAEY

-241 RRKRQASIQ
+241 RRKRQESIQ

-261 QKKLVGDVYRTIS
+261 QRKLVGDVYRTIR
-274 RGKNLFIQAPTGV
+274 RGKNLFLQAPTGV

-342 AKEKLCLCGRMAKF
+342 AKEKLCLCGNTAI
-356 TEENEQMTLPGFTQ
+356 EQEAADQDNPYP
-370 ESDKTI
+370 D
-376 DENQETLFPEF
+376 F
-387 PQVKLECNPQNCPYA
+387 PQIKLECNPQNCPYA
-402 LGHYDRV
+402 KGHFDRV
-409 NDAVYELLQESDL
+409 NDAVFELLQASDL
-422 FTREEIIAQAR
+422 FTREEILAQAR

-467 KRFFQETPK
+467 KRFFQDSSK

-498 AQLYK
+498 ATLYK
-503 EDILAVKKIMKLH
+503 EDILAVKKIMKPH
-516 NHAIART
+516 NQAIART

-538 ETYSVCESV
+538 ENYSVCESV
-547 GVLTFHLMRLLSQM
+547 GVLTFYLMRLVSQM

-573 KKTVMDFYFELRNFV
+573 KKTVLDFYFELRNFV
-588 NIYDLVDENYVIYNE
+588 NIYDLVDENYVIYDE
-603 LQEDGRFMI
+603 MQEDGRFMI

-658 IYAQSTFDEKQ
+658 IYAQSTFDETQ

-686 PVEYAKIAQYIRA
+686 PAEYEKIARYIRA
-699 AIQGKEG
+699 AIRSKKG

-721 CEVFVSA
+721 YDVFVRV
-728 ELENGK
+728 ERECDTRNGVAVS
-734 WDEVLLNE
+734 DEPNIAE
-742 ESLICEQD
+742 ESLEE
-750 SEGRMNAEMQA
+750 S
-761 FHLDEIVEDNIG
+761 
-773 RSAVIDKQTT
+773 
-783 LTITMQRSNMNEAE
+783 LTIIMQHSNMNEAE
-797 REEFLQSFEREDNG
+797 REEFLQAFEQEDGG

-834 IGAII
+834 IGAVI

-854 KQFYDKQGLS
+854 KQYYDKQGLS

-901 FLQSDYDALYP
+901 FLQSDYNALYP
-912 REWKE
+912 REWKN
-917 RIVGDVSQLEKEIL
+917 RIVGNVETVDAEICK
-931 HFWEES
+931 FWENTKDVLEIKKNPSG

>member
-1 MQELHI
+1 MQELHT

-34 LEGGKIHRKIQRSM
+34 MEGSKIHRKIQRSM
-48 GENYQAEVQ
+48 GEDYQAEVP
-57 LALTIDA
+57 LALTIEA
-64 EEYRLVVE
+64 EEYMLVIE
-72 GRADGIVYG
+72 GRADGIAYG
-81 MFPTTTTQDT
+81 EFPNQNSEKEAYTQDT
-91 DTIQISFDPEKEG
+91 F
-104 THSNESGLDSED
+104 LDRT
-116 INSECFN
+116 
-123 SEDFGSEELEQ
+123 GKSEEM
-134 VSWSANESENF
+134 V
-145 TQPEEMIYI
+145 YI
-154 DEIKGMYRNV
+154 DEIKGVYRNV
-164 KTMEAPI
+164 ATMEAPV

-184 YALQNHLDKIGVQ
+184 YALQNHLDQIGVQ

-207 IKYFQEVFL
+207 VKLFQEVFA
-216 WDELSDWFGNLIGEY
+216 WDALADWFGNLIAEY

-241 RRKRQASIQ
+241 RRKRQESIQ

-261 QKKLVGDVYRTIS
+261 QRKLVGDVYRTIR
-274 RGKNLFIQAPTGV
+274 RGKNLFLQAPTGV

-342 AKEKLCLCGRMAKF
+342 AKEKLCLCGNTAI
-356 TEENEQMTLPGFTQ
+356 EQEAADQDNPYP
-370 ESDKTI
+370 D
-376 DENQETLFPEF
+376 F
-387 PQVKLECNPQNCPYA
+387 PQIKLECNPQNCPYA
-402 LGHYDRV
+402 KGHFDRV
-409 NDAVYELLQESDL
+409 NDAVFELLQASDL
-422 FTREEIIAQAR
+422 FTREEILAQAR

-467 KRFFQETPK
+467 KRFFQDSSK

-498 AQLYK
+498 ATLYK
-503 EDILAVKKIMKLH
+503 EDILAVKKIMKPH
-516 NHAIART
+516 NQAIART

-538 ETYSVCESV
+538 ENYSVCESV
-547 GVLTFHLMRLLSQM
+547 GVLTFYLMRLVSQM

-573 KKTVMDFYFELRNFV
+573 KKKVLDFYFELRNFV
-588 NIYDLVDENYVIYNE
+588 NIYDLVDENYVIYDE
-603 LQEDGRFMI
+603 MQEDGRFMI

-658 IYAQSTFDEKQ
+658 IYAQSTFDETQ

-686 PVEYAKIAQYIRA
+686 PAEYEKIARYIRA
-699 AIQGKEG
+699 AIRSKKG

-721 CEVFVSA
+721 YDVFVRVERESDTR
-728 ELENGK
+728 NGVAVS
-734 WDEVLLNE
+734 DEPNIAE
-742 ESLICEQD
+742 ESLEE
-750 SEGRMNAEMQA
+750 S
-761 FHLDEIVEDNIG
+761 
-773 RSAVIDKQTT
+773 
-783 LTITMQRSNMNEAE
+783 LTIIMQHSNMNEAE
-797 REEFLQSFEREDNG
+797 REEFLQAFEQEDGG

-834 IGAII
+834 IGAVI

-854 KQFYDKQGLS
+854 KQYYDKQGLS

-901 FLQSDYDALYP
+901 FLQSDYNALYP
-912 REWKE
+912 REWKN
-917 RIVGDVSQLEKEIL
+917 RIVGNVETVDAEICK
-931 HFWEES
+931 FWENTKDVLEIKKNPSG

>member
-1 MQELHI
+1 MQELHT

-34 LEGGKIHRKIQRSM
+34 MEGSKIHRKIQRSM
-48 GENYQAEVQ
+48 GEDYQAEVP
-57 LALTIDA
+57 LALTIEA
-64 EEYRLVVE
+64 EEYMLVIE
-72 GRADGIVYG
+72 GRADGIAYG
-81 MFPTTTTQDT
+81 EFPNQNSEKEAYTQDT
-91 DTIQISFDPEKEG
+91 F
-104 THSNESGLDSED
+104 LDRT
-116 INSECFN
+116 
-123 SEDFGSEELEQ
+123 GKSEEM
-134 VSWSANESENF
+134 V
-145 TQPEEMIYI
+145 YI
-154 DEIKGMYRNV
+154 DEIKGVYRNV
-164 KTMEAPI
+164 ATMEAPV

-184 YALQNHLDKIGVQ
+184 YALQNHLDQIGVQ

-207 IKYFQEVFL
+207 VKLFQEVFA
-216 WDELSDWFGNLIGEY
+216 WDALADWFGNLIAEY

-241 RRKRQASIQ
+241 RRKRQESIQ

-261 QKKLVGDVYRTIS
+261 QRKLVGDVYRTIR
-274 RGKNLFIQAPTGV
+274 RGKNLFLQAPTGV

-342 AKEKLCLCGRMAKF
+342 AKEKLCLCGNTAI
-356 TEENEQMTLPGFTQ
+356 EQEAADQDNPYP
-370 ESDKTI
+370 D
-376 DENQETLFPEF
+376 F
-387 PQVKLECNPQNCPYA
+387 PQIKLECNPQNCPYA
-402 LGHYDRV
+402 KGHFDRV
-409 NDAVYELLQESDL
+409 NDAVFELLQASDL
-422 FTREEIIAQAR
+422 FTREEILAQAR

-467 KRFFQETPK
+467 KRFFQDSSK

-498 AQLYK
+498 ATLYK
-503 EDILAVKKIMKLH
+503 EDILAVKKIMKPH
-516 NHAIART
+516 NQAIART

-538 ETYSVCESV
+538 ENYSVCESV
-547 GVLTFHLMRLLSQM
+547 GVLTFYLMRLVSQM

-573 KKTVMDFYFELRNFV
+573 KKTVLDFYFELRNFV
-588 NIYDLVDENYVIYNE
+588 NIYDLVDENYVIYDE
-603 LQEDGRFMI
+603 MQEDGRFMI

-658 IYAQSTFDEKQ
+658 IYAQSTFDETQ

-686 PVEYAKIAQYIRA
+686 PAEYEKIARYIRA
-699 AIQGKEG
+699 AIRSKKG

-721 CEVFVSA
+721 YDVFVRVERESDTR
-728 ELENGK
+728 NGVAVS
-734 WDEVLLNE
+734 DEQNIAE
-742 ESLICEQD
+742 ESLEE
-750 SEGRMNAEMQA
+750 S
-761 FHLDEIVEDNIG
+761 
-773 RSAVIDKQTT
+773 
-783 LTITMQRSNMNEAE
+783 LTIIMQHSNMNEAE
-797 REEFLQSFEREDNG
+797 REEFLQAFEQEDGG

-834 IGAII
+834 IGAVI

-854 KQFYDKQGLS
+854 KQYYDKQGLS

-901 FLQSDYDALYP
+901 FLQSDYNALYP
-912 REWKE
+912 REWKN
-917 RIVGDVSQLEKEIL
+917 RIVGNVETVDAEICK
-931 HFWEES
+931 FWENTKDVHEIKKNPSG